1 MANLQSKELFI
12 NMRKQDIP
20 FWNPLLTYDE
30 QDEDVKQFWQEEA
43 KKLEKGITINGVFFH
58 PWLYWHLN
66 FWKMMID
73 DGDRRIPGNSHLRD
87 NEWFFAEILKRAE
100 EENKGIFMFG
110 TRRFGKALLNSEL
123 LYTPTGEIKIGDA
136 LVGQKIYGE
145 DGKLEEI
152 TGVYPQGAVRTYRI
166 LFEDGRNA
174 ICCGEHLWRVYSQG
188 AWRVLSTN
196 AIIKKNWKDMYIQT
210 CKAVDYPQAKL
221 PINPNTFGSMVASY
235 LLGTTDSIYL
245 TKQQCKK
252 YVRSSVAQKKIFIES
267 LIKGFKNVVTGEELL
282 DINRTDPDVIGFVLR
297 MFWSYGW
304 YASYNQTTMEIF
316 VSERIDQVA
325 IKDIKVYGKYNA
337 TCITVDRPEGLFLT
351 TNYLVTHNSAIMSS
365 FLARNATMTYNL
377 GHNVIGS
384 SKEDLASIAE
394 YLEFGLDNVH
404 PFLKINRTGN
414 NWEKEVIMG
423 NRMITGERDVHAR
436 IKIINVEG
444 TSKGGS
450 SLKTAGSTPYT
461 SIYDEVGKYP
471 FLGAYLAG
479 RPSHMMHG
487 KMRGMIL
494 SAGCV
499 CVGTKIYRGDGS
511 VAFIEDIK
519 LGDTVV
525 GYKGKGDECSIER
538 VDWVK
543 PPSEK
548 PCYRIN
554 FDTGDKLECSYDHP
568 IYVYKDG
575 NFTFVDAMY
584 LEPGDVSLAVSIK
597 KDSTKMY
604 TAVVRYIEYM
614 GYKMVYN
621 MTTSGSHT
629 YLANN
634 IVTHN
639 TGGNVERSQ
648 DAQKVMNDPAKYH
661 FIIMDYDLLNK
672 HTVNPTWR
680 ICKSGCFVPG
690 QMSHAYEKKKI
701 TLAEYLDR
709 PKSTLLKKIPIEVTD
724 FDKNTK
730 VIRDRLNEL
739 ANGDRELYIQE
750 KMAYPL
756 TIDDCFLNT
765 NVNRFPIEDA
775 AKHKNEL
782 LENGR
787 VGKVVDVYK
796 LAGNKMGQNYSDKPV
811 APYPFK
817 GGNIDCPVVIYEDP
831 PEDGGNFNFT
841 YASGCLLPGERVLTD
856 TGLKPV
862 ETVDFSDRL
871 VNMEGEYVEINTLLR
886 YKKKDVDVYTLTM
899 GNGLSK
905 TSFTEEHPI
914 YAASQVKRNHRT
926 REDLFKFS
934 FKKVSEVKETDWVRY
949 PNLYAKEWDITP
961 YMGMFKDLADN
972 IDFWWIAGYYV
983 GNGYTQAG
991 RNVIGF
997 ALCIEETAV
1006 IERLKRIIRE
1016 IFQKTPHLVLKKR
1029 KEGGKGA
1036 EINFSCMEYY
1046 TWLFTTFG
1054 KYALKKRIP
1063 EHIKHLDKDCKVSF
1077 LQGYLDSD
1085 GHLSVHTK
1093 GYFGMEYVSANLPL
1107 LEDIQDMFLSIG
1119 MPGNITK
1126 LRDSGTA
1133 VILGVVS
1140 RQKACYH
1147 LRIGDNHTNEFCEWA
1162 KRLYPDGSRKINK
1175 ATGLVSRGKRHK
1187 KDCFISEDRR
1197 YIYFQIKKIEKS
1209 KYTGMV
1215 CNFDCETHTYLCH
1228 HITTHNCD
1236 PYKAEKADTDSLG
1249 AFYIFKRAVNINDPY
1264 GNRIVASYAARPA
1277 SSDDFCRTCET
1288 LIEAYGAKCLMENAD
1303 RIFELYLA
1311 RQGKD
1316 QYLLEDGEALA
1327 NRIIR
1332 PGARQNNRLGLAPTP
1347 INQRMLFSAV
1357 LQYCW
1362 EEVVVDVD
1370 QFGNEITQLGI
1381 YRIDDVELLEEIIAF
1396 GHGVNT
1402 DRIIAFGHALLLA
1415 RYYDDMNYMPESS
1428 TAKKNAQIR
1437 DMLKCRQAIGF
1448 ASNPANKG
1456 FVSRSSILNR

>member
-145 DGKLEEI
+145 NGKLEEI
-152 TGVYPQGAVRTYRI
+152 TGVYPQGAVKTYRI
-166 LFEDGRNA
+166 LFADGRDA
-174 ICCGEHLWRVYSQG
+174 ICCGEHLWRVYFQG

-196 AIIKKNWKDMYIQT
+196 AIIRKNWKDMSIQT
-210 CKAVDYPQAKL
+210 CSAVEYPQARL

-235 LLGTTDSIYL
+235 LSGTSDTLYLGKIQR
-245 TKQQCKK
+245 KA
-252 YVRSSVAQKKIFIES
+252 YVRSSIPQKKTFIES
-267 LIKGFKNVVTGEELL
+267 FIKGFKNVFTGEETL
-282 DINRTDPDVIGFVLR
+282 DIERYDPEVLGFVLR
-297 MFWSYGW
+297 IFWSYGW
-304 YASYNQTTMEIF
+304 YAKYDSEKRQLF
-316 VSERIDQVA
+316 VSERIDQVE
-325 IKDIKVYGKYNA
+325 ISDIKVYGKYNA
-337 TCITVDRPEGLFLT
+337 TCITVDGSEGLFLT

-494 SAGCV
+494 SAG
-499 CVGTKIYRGDGS
+499 
-511 VAFIEDIK
+511 
-519 LGDTVV
+519 
-525 GYKGKGDECSIER
+525 
-538 VDWVK
+538 
-543 PPSEK
+543 
-548 PCYRIN
+548 
-554 FDTGDKLECSYDHP
+554 
-568 IYVYKDG
+568 
-575 NFTFVDAMY
+575 
-584 LEPGDVSLAVSIK
+584 
-597 KDSTKMY
+597 
-604 TAVVRYIEYM
+604 
-614 GYKMVYN
+614 
-621 MTTSGSHT
+621 
-629 YLANN
+629 
-634 IVTHN
+634 

-701 TLAEYLDR
+701 TLAEYLDK
-709 PKSTLLKKIPIEVTD
+709 PKSILLKKIPIEVTD

-831 PEDGGNFNFT
+831 PEDGGVFDFT
-841 YASGCLLPGERVLTD
+841 YCSA
-856 TGLKPV
+856 
-862 ETVDFSDRL
+862 VD
-871 VNMEGEYVEINTLLR
+871 
-886 YKKKDVDVYTLTM
+886 
-899 GNGLSK
+899 
-905 TSFTEEHPI
+905 P
-914 YAASQVKRNHRT
+914 
-926 REDLFKFS
+926 FK
-934 FKKVSEVKETDWVRY
+934 
-949 PNLYAKEWDITP
+949 
-961 YMGMFKDLADN
+961 
-972 IDFWWIAGYYV
+972 
-983 GNGYTQAG
+983 Q
-991 RNVIGF
+991 
-997 ALCIEETAV
+997 
-1006 IERLKRIIRE
+1006 
-1016 IFQKTPHLVLKKR
+1016 
-1029 KEGGKGA
+1029 
-1036 EINFSCMEYY
+1036 
-1046 TWLFTTFG
+1046 
-1054 KYALKKRIP
+1054 
-1063 EHIKHLDKDCKVSF
+1063 
-1077 LQGYLDSD
+1077 
-1085 GHLSVHTK
+1085 
-1093 GYFGMEYVSANLPL
+1093 
-1107 LEDIQDMFLSIG
+1107 
-1119 MPGNITK
+1119 
-1126 LRDSGTA
+1126 
-1133 VILGVVS
+1133 
-1140 RQKACYH
+1140 
-1147 LRIGDNHTNEFCEWA
+1147 
-1162 KRLYPDGSRKINK
+1162 
-1175 ATGLVSRGKRHK
+1175 
-1187 KDCFISEDRR
+1187 
-1197 YIYFQIKKIEKS
+1197 
-1209 KYTGMV
+1209 
-1215 CNFDCETHTYLCH
+1215 
-1228 HITTHNCD
+1228 
-1236 PYKAEKADTDSLG
+1236 EKADTDSLG
-1249 AFYIFKRAVNINDPY
+1249 AFYVFKRAVSINDPY

-1437 DMLKCRQAIGF
+1437 DMIKYRQAIGF
-1448 ASNPANKG
+1448 VINPANKG
-1456 FVSRSSILNR
+1456 FASRNGIIPFNTVIE

>member
-1 MANLQSKELFI
+1 
-12 NMRKQDIP
+12 MRKQDIP

-282 DINRTDPDVIGFVLR
+282 DINRIDPDVIGFVLR

-701 TLAEYLDR
+701 TLAEYLDK

-831 PEDGGNFNFT
+831 PEDGGVFDFT
-841 YASGCLLPGERVLTD
+841 YCSAIDP
-856 TGLKPV
+856 
-862 ETVDFSDRL
+862 
-871 VNMEGEYVEINTLLR
+871 
-886 YKKKDVDVYTLTM
+886 
-899 GNGLSK
+899 
-905 TSFTEEHPI
+905 
-914 YAASQVKRNHRT
+914 
-926 REDLFKFS
+926 FK
-934 FKKVSEVKETDWVRY
+934 
-949 PNLYAKEWDITP
+949 
-961 YMGMFKDLADN
+961 
-972 IDFWWIAGYYV
+972 
-983 GNGYTQAG
+983 Q
-991 RNVIGF
+991 
-997 ALCIEETAV
+997 
-1006 IERLKRIIRE
+1006 
-1016 IFQKTPHLVLKKR
+1016 
-1029 KEGGKGA
+1029 
-1036 EINFSCMEYY
+1036 
-1046 TWLFTTFG
+1046 
-1054 KYALKKRIP
+1054 
-1063 EHIKHLDKDCKVSF
+1063 
-1077 LQGYLDSD
+1077 
-1085 GHLSVHTK
+1085 
-1093 GYFGMEYVSANLPL
+1093 
-1107 LEDIQDMFLSIG
+1107 
-1119 MPGNITK
+1119 
-1126 LRDSGTA
+1126 
-1133 VILGVVS
+1133 
-1140 RQKACYH
+1140 
-1147 LRIGDNHTNEFCEWA
+1147 
-1162 KRLYPDGSRKINK
+1162 
-1175 ATGLVSRGKRHK
+1175 
-1187 KDCFISEDRR
+1187 
-1197 YIYFQIKKIEKS
+1197 
-1209 KYTGMV
+1209 
-1215 CNFDCETHTYLCH
+1215 
-1228 HITTHNCD
+1228 
-1236 PYKAEKADTDSLG
+1236 EKADTDSLG
-1249 AFYIFKRAVNINDPY
+1249 AFYVFKRAVGINDPY

-1456 FVSRSSILNR
+1456 FASRSFILNR

>member
-1 MANLQSKELFI
+1 
-12 NMRKQDIP
+12 MRKQDIP

-145 DGKLEEI
+145 NGKLEEI
-152 TGVYPQGAVRTYRI
+152 TGVYPQGAVKTYRI
-166 LFEDGRNA
+166 LFADGRDA
-174 ICCGEHLWRVYSQG
+174 ICCGEHLWRVYFQG

-196 AIIKKNWKDMYIQT
+196 AIIRKNWKDMSIQT
-210 CKAVDYPQAKL
+210 CSAVEYPQARL

-235 LLGTTDSIYL
+235 LSGTSDTLYLGKIQR
-245 TKQQCKK
+245 KA
-252 YVRSSVAQKKIFIES
+252 YVRSSIPQKKTFIES
-267 LIKGFKNVVTGEELL
+267 FIKGFKNVVTGEETL
-282 DINRTDPDVIGFVLR
+282 DIERYDPEVLGFVLR
-297 MFWSYGW
+297 IFWSYGW
-304 YASYNQTTMEIF
+304 YAKYDSEKRQLF
-316 VSERIDQVA
+316 VSERIDQVE
-325 IKDIKVYGKYNA
+325 ISDIKVYGKYNA

-494 SAGCV
+494 SAG
-499 CVGTKIYRGDGS
+499 
-511 VAFIEDIK
+511 
-519 LGDTVV
+519 
-525 GYKGKGDECSIER
+525 
-538 VDWVK
+538 
-543 PPSEK
+543 
-548 PCYRIN
+548 
-554 FDTGDKLECSYDHP
+554 
-568 IYVYKDG
+568 
-575 NFTFVDAMY
+575 
-584 LEPGDVSLAVSIK
+584 
-597 KDSTKMY
+597 
-604 TAVVRYIEYM
+604 
-614 GYKMVYN
+614 
-621 MTTSGSHT
+621 
-629 YLANN
+629 
-634 IVTHN
+634 

-701 TLAEYLDR
+701 TLAEYLDK

-1140 RQKACYH
+1140 HQKACYH

-1187 KDCFISEDRR
+1187 KDCFISEDGR

-1277 SSDDFCRTCET
+1277 SSEDFCRNCET
-1288 LIEAYGAKCLMENAD
+1288 LIEAYGAKCLMENTD

-1428 TAKKNAQIR
+1428 TAKKNAKIR
-1437 DMLKCRQAIGF
+1437 SMLKYRQEIGF
-1448 ASNPANKG
+1448 PSNPANKG
-1456 FVSRSSILNR
+1456 FASRSSILNR

>member
-73 DGDRRIPGNSHLRD
+73 DGDRRVPGNSHLRD

-145 DGKLEEI
+145 DGQLEEI

-267 LIKGFKNVVTGEELL
+267 FIKGFKNVVTGEELL

-304 YASYNQTTMEIF
+304 YASYDQTTMEIF

-494 SAGCV
+494 SAG
-499 CVGTKIYRGDGS
+499 
-511 VAFIEDIK
+511 
-519 LGDTVV
+519 
-525 GYKGKGDECSIER
+525 
-538 VDWVK
+538 
-543 PPSEK
+543 
-548 PCYRIN
+548 
-554 FDTGDKLECSYDHP
+554 
-568 IYVYKDG
+568 
-575 NFTFVDAMY
+575 
-584 LEPGDVSLAVSIK
+584 
-597 KDSTKMY
+597 
-604 TAVVRYIEYM
+604 
-614 GYKMVYN
+614 
-621 MTTSGSHT
+621 
-629 YLANN
+629 
-634 IVTHN
+634 

-701 TLAEYLDR
+701 TLAEYLDK
-709 PKSTLLKKIPIEVTD
+709 PKSTLLRKIPIEVTD

-782 LENGR
+782 LEIGR

-796 LAGNKMGQNYSDKPV
+796 LAGNKMGQNYSDKPI

-831 PEDGGNFNFT
+831 PEDGGVFDFT
-841 YASGCLLPGERVLTD
+841 YCSA
-856 TGLKPV
+856 
-862 ETVDFSDRL
+862 VD
-871 VNMEGEYVEINTLLR
+871 
-886 YKKKDVDVYTLTM
+886 
-899 GNGLSK
+899 
-905 TSFTEEHPI
+905 P
-914 YAASQVKRNHRT
+914 
-926 REDLFKFS
+926 FK
-934 FKKVSEVKETDWVRY
+934 
-949 PNLYAKEWDITP
+949 
-961 YMGMFKDLADN
+961 
-972 IDFWWIAGYYV
+972 
-983 GNGYTQAG
+983 Q
-991 RNVIGF
+991 
-997 ALCIEETAV
+997 
-1006 IERLKRIIRE
+1006 
-1016 IFQKTPHLVLKKR
+1016 
-1029 KEGGKGA
+1029 
-1036 EINFSCMEYY
+1036 
-1046 TWLFTTFG
+1046 
-1054 KYALKKRIP
+1054 
-1063 EHIKHLDKDCKVSF
+1063 
-1077 LQGYLDSD
+1077 
-1085 GHLSVHTK
+1085 
-1093 GYFGMEYVSANLPL
+1093 
-1107 LEDIQDMFLSIG
+1107 
-1119 MPGNITK
+1119 
-1126 LRDSGTA
+1126 
-1133 VILGVVS
+1133 
-1140 RQKACYH
+1140 
-1147 LRIGDNHTNEFCEWA
+1147 
-1162 KRLYPDGSRKINK
+1162 
-1175 ATGLVSRGKRHK
+1175 
-1187 KDCFISEDRR
+1187 
-1197 YIYFQIKKIEKS
+1197 
-1209 KYTGMV
+1209 
-1215 CNFDCETHTYLCH
+1215 
-1228 HITTHNCD
+1228 
-1236 PYKAEKADTDSLG
+1236 EKADTDSLG
-1249 AFYIFKRAVNINDPY
+1249 AFYVFKRAVSINDPY

-1332 PGARQNNRLGLAPTP
+1332 PGVRQNNRLGLAPTP

-1456 FVSRSSILNR
+1456 FASRSLVLNR

>member
-145 DGKLEEI
+145 NGKLEEI
-152 TGVYPQGAVRTYRI
+152 TGVYPQGAVKTYRI
-166 LFEDGRNA
+166 LFADGRDA
-174 ICCGEHLWRVYSQG
+174 ICCGEHLWRVYFQG

-196 AIIKKNWKDMYIQT
+196 AIIRKNWKDMSIQT
-210 CKAVDYPQAKL
+210 CSAVEYPQARL

-235 LLGTTDSIYL
+235 LSGTSDTLYLGKIQR
-245 TKQQCKK
+245 KA
-252 YVRSSVAQKKIFIES
+252 YVRSSIPQKKTFIES
-267 LIKGFKNVVTGEELL
+267 FIKGFKNVVTGEETL
-282 DINRTDPDVIGFVLR
+282 DIERYDPEVLGFVLR
-297 MFWSYGW
+297 IFWSYGW
-304 YASYNQTTMEIF
+304 YAKYDSEKRQLF
-316 VSERIDQVA
+316 VSERIDQVE
-325 IKDIKVYGKYNA
+325 ISDIKVYGKYNA

-394 YLEFGLDNVH
+394 YLEFGLDNMH

-494 SAGCV
+494 SAG
-499 CVGTKIYRGDGS
+499 
-511 VAFIEDIK
+511 
-519 LGDTVV
+519 
-525 GYKGKGDECSIER
+525 
-538 VDWVK
+538 
-543 PPSEK
+543 
-548 PCYRIN
+548 
-554 FDTGDKLECSYDHP
+554 
-568 IYVYKDG
+568 
-575 NFTFVDAMY
+575 
-584 LEPGDVSLAVSIK
+584 
-597 KDSTKMY
+597 
-604 TAVVRYIEYM
+604 
-614 GYKMVYN
+614 
-621 MTTSGSHT
+621 
-629 YLANN
+629 
-634 IVTHN
+634 

-701 TLAEYLDR
+701 TLAEYLDK

-796 LAGNKMGQNYSDKPV
+796 LAGNKMGQNYSDKPI
-811 APYPFK
+811 APFPFK

-831 PEDGGNFNFT
+831 PADGGVFNFT
-841 YASGCLLPGERVLTD
+841 YVAGCLLPGERVLTD

-862 ETVDFSDRL
+862 EKVDFSDRL
-871 VNMEGEYVEINTLLR
+871 VNMEGEYVKINTLLR
-886 YKKKDVDVYTLTM
+886 YSKKDADVYTLTM

-914 YAASQVKRNHRT
+914 YVASQVKRNHRT
-926 REDLFKFS
+926 REDLFEFS
-934 FKKVSEVKETDWVRY
+934 FKKVSEVKETDWVRC
-949 PNLYAKEWDITP
+949 PNLYAKEWDVTP
-961 YMGMFKDLADN
+961 YMGVFRDLVDN
-972 IDFWWIAGYYV
+972 IDFWWMAGYYV

-991 RNVIGF
+991 KTSIGYT
-997 ALCIEETAV
+997 LSIEETAV
-1006 IERLKRIIRE
+1006 IERLQRIIRE
-1016 IFQKTPHLVLKKR
+1016 IFNKVPHLVLKRVK
-1029 KEGGKGA
+1029 KGLKSA
-1036 EINFSCMEYY
+1036 EVNFYCKEYY
-1046 TWLFTTFG
+1046 IWLLFTFG

-1063 EHIKHLDKDCKVSF
+1063 EHIKYLNKDCKVSF

-1126 LRDSGTA
+1126 FRDSGTS
-1133 VILGVVS
+1133 VILGVVTH
-1140 RQKACYH
+1140 QKACYH
-1147 LRIGDNHTNEFCEWA
+1147 LRIGDNHTNEFCRLA
-1162 KRLYPDGSRKINK
+1162 KRLYPEGSRKINK
-1175 ATGLVSRGKRHK
+1175 ATGLVSRWKRHK
-1187 KDCFISEDRR
+1187 KDCFVSEDGK
-1197 YIYFQIKKIEKS
+1197 YVYFQIKKIEKS

-1215 CNFDCETHTYLCH
+1215 YNFDCDTHTYLCH

-1249 AFYIFKRAVNINDPY
+1249 AFYVFKRAVSINDPY
-1264 GNRIVASYAARPA
+1264 GNRIVASYASRPT
-1277 SSDDFCRTCET
+1277 SSDDFCRNSET
-1288 LIEAYGAKCLMENAD
+1288 LLESYGAKCLMENTD

-1437 DMLKCRQAIGF
+1437 DMLKRRQAIGF
-1448 ASNPANKG
+1448 PSNPANKG
-1456 FVSRSSILNR
+1456 FASRISILNR

>member
-152 TGVYPQGAVRTYRI
+152 TGVYPQGAVKTYRI
-166 LFEDGRNA
+166 LFADGRDA
-174 ICCGEHLWRVYSQG
+174 ICCGEHLWRVYFQG

-196 AIIKKNWKDMYIQT
+196 AIIRKNWKDMSIQT
-210 CKAVDYPQAKL
+210 CSAVEYPQARL

-235 LLGTTDSIYL
+235 LSGTSDTLYLGKIQR
-245 TKQQCKK
+245 KA
-252 YVRSSVAQKKIFIES
+252 YVRSSIPQKKTFIES
-267 LIKGFKNVVTGEELL
+267 FIKGFKNVVTGEETL
-282 DINRTDPDVIGFVLR
+282 DIERYDPEVLGFVLR
-297 MFWSYGW
+297 IFWSYGW
-304 YASYNQTTMEIF
+304 YAKYDSEKRQLF
-316 VSERIDQVA
+316 VSERIDQVE
-325 IKDIKVYGKYNA
+325 ISDIKVYGKYNA

-494 SAGCV
+494 SAG
-499 CVGTKIYRGDGS
+499 
-511 VAFIEDIK
+511 
-519 LGDTVV
+519 
-525 GYKGKGDECSIER
+525 
-538 VDWVK
+538 
-543 PPSEK
+543 
-548 PCYRIN
+548 
-554 FDTGDKLECSYDHP
+554 
-568 IYVYKDG
+568 
-575 NFTFVDAMY
+575 
-584 LEPGDVSLAVSIK
+584 
-597 KDSTKMY
+597 
-604 TAVVRYIEYM
+604 
-614 GYKMVYN
+614 
-621 MTTSGSHT
+621 
-629 YLANN
+629 
-634 IVTHN
+634 

-701 TLAEYLDR
+701 TLAEYLDK

-796 LAGNKMGQNYSDKPV
+796 LAGNKMGQNYSDKPI
-811 APYPFK
+811 APFPFK

-831 PEDGGNFNFT
+831 PADGGVFNFT
-841 YASGCLLPGERVLTD
+841 YVAGCLLPGERVLTD

-862 ETVDFSDRL
+862 EKVDFSDRL
-871 VNMEGEYVEINTLLR
+871 VNMEGEYVKINTLLR
-886 YKKKDVDVYTLTM
+886 YSKKDADVYTLTM

-914 YAASQVKRNHRT
+914 YVASQVKRNHRT
-926 REDLFKFS
+926 REDLFEFS
-934 FKKVSEVKETDWVRY
+934 FKKVSEVKETDWVRC
-949 PNLYAKEWDITP
+949 PNLYAKEWDVTP
-961 YMGMFKDLADN
+961 YMGVFRDLVDN
-972 IDFWWIAGYYV
+972 IDFWWMAGYYV

-991 RNVIGF
+991 KTSIGYT
-997 ALCIEETAV
+997 LSIEETAV
-1006 IERLKRIIRE
+1006 IERLQRIIRE
-1016 IFQKTPHLVLKKR
+1016 IFNKVPHLVLKRVK
-1029 KEGGKGA
+1029 KGLKSA
-1036 EINFSCMEYY
+1036 EVNFYCKEYY
-1046 TWLFTTFG
+1046 IWLLFTFG

-1063 EHIKHLDKDCKVSF
+1063 EHIKYLNKDCKVSF

-1126 LRDSGTA
+1126 FRDSGTS
-1133 VILGVVS
+1133 VILGVVTH
-1140 RQKACYH
+1140 QKACYH
-1147 LRIGDNHTNEFCEWA
+1147 LRIGDNHTNEFCRLA
-1162 KRLYPDGSRKINK
+1162 KRLYPEGSRKINK
-1175 ATGLVSRGKRHK
+1175 ATGLVSRWKRHK
-1187 KDCFISEDRR
+1187 KDCFVSEDGK
-1197 YIYFQIKKIEKS
+1197 YVYFQIKKIEKS

-1215 CNFDCETHTYLCH
+1215 YNFDCDTHTYLCH

-1249 AFYIFKRAVNINDPY
+1249 AFYVFKRAVSINDPY
-1264 GNRIVASYAARPA
+1264 GNRIVASYASRPT
-1277 SSDDFCRTCET
+1277 SSDDFCRNSET
-1288 LIEAYGAKCLMENAD
+1288 LLESYGAKCLMENTD

-1437 DMLKCRQAIGF
+1437 DMLKRRQAIGF
-1448 ASNPANKG
+1448 PSNPANKG
-1456 FVSRSSILNR
+1456 FASRISILNR

>member
-145 DGKLEEI
+145 DGQLEEI

-267 LIKGFKNVVTGEELL
+267 FIKGFKNVVTGEELL

-304 YASYNQTTMEIF
+304 YASYDQTTMEIF

-494 SAGCV
+494 SAG
-499 CVGTKIYRGDGS
+499 
-511 VAFIEDIK
+511 
-519 LGDTVV
+519 
-525 GYKGKGDECSIER
+525 
-538 VDWVK
+538 
-543 PPSEK
+543 
-548 PCYRIN
+548 
-554 FDTGDKLECSYDHP
+554 
-568 IYVYKDG
+568 
-575 NFTFVDAMY
+575 
-584 LEPGDVSLAVSIK
+584 
-597 KDSTKMY
+597 
-604 TAVVRYIEYM
+604 
-614 GYKMVYN
+614 
-621 MTTSGSHT
+621 
-629 YLANN
+629 
-634 IVTHN
+634 

-796 LAGNKMGQNYSDKPV
+796 LAGNKMGQNYSDKPI

-831 PEDGGNFNFT
+831 PEDGGVFDFT
-841 YASGCLLPGERVLTD
+841 YCSAIDP
-856 TGLKPV
+856 
-862 ETVDFSDRL
+862 
-871 VNMEGEYVEINTLLR
+871 
-886 YKKKDVDVYTLTM
+886 
-899 GNGLSK
+899 
-905 TSFTEEHPI
+905 
-914 YAASQVKRNHRT
+914 
-926 REDLFKFS
+926 FK
-934 FKKVSEVKETDWVRY
+934 
-949 PNLYAKEWDITP
+949 
-961 YMGMFKDLADN
+961 
-972 IDFWWIAGYYV
+972 
-983 GNGYTQAG
+983 Q
-991 RNVIGF
+991 
-997 ALCIEETAV
+997 
-1006 IERLKRIIRE
+1006 
-1016 IFQKTPHLVLKKR
+1016 
-1029 KEGGKGA
+1029 
-1036 EINFSCMEYY
+1036 
-1046 TWLFTTFG
+1046 
-1054 KYALKKRIP
+1054 
-1063 EHIKHLDKDCKVSF
+1063 
-1077 LQGYLDSD
+1077 
-1085 GHLSVHTK
+1085 
-1093 GYFGMEYVSANLPL
+1093 
-1107 LEDIQDMFLSIG
+1107 
-1119 MPGNITK
+1119 
-1126 LRDSGTA
+1126 
-1133 VILGVVS
+1133 
-1140 RQKACYH
+1140 
-1147 LRIGDNHTNEFCEWA
+1147 
-1162 KRLYPDGSRKINK
+1162 
-1175 ATGLVSRGKRHK
+1175 
-1187 KDCFISEDRR
+1187 
-1197 YIYFQIKKIEKS
+1197 
-1209 KYTGMV
+1209 
-1215 CNFDCETHTYLCH
+1215 
-1228 HITTHNCD
+1228 
-1236 PYKAEKADTDSLG
+1236 EKADTDSLG
-1249 AFYIFKRAVNINDPY
+1249 AFYVFKRAVSINDPY

-1332 PGARQNNRLGLAPTP
+1332 PGVRQNNRLGLAPTP

-1456 FVSRSSILNR
+1456 FASRSLVLNR

>member
-282 DINRTDPDVIGFVLR
+282 DINRIDPDVIGFVLR

-499 CVGTKIYRGDGS
+499 CAGTKIYRGDGS

-831 PEDGGNFNFT
+831 PEDGGVFDFT
-841 YASGCLLPGERVLTD
+841 YCSAIDP
-856 TGLKPV
+856 
-862 ETVDFSDRL
+862 
-871 VNMEGEYVEINTLLR
+871 
-886 YKKKDVDVYTLTM
+886 
-899 GNGLSK
+899 
-905 TSFTEEHPI
+905 
-914 YAASQVKRNHRT
+914 
-926 REDLFKFS
+926 FK
-934 FKKVSEVKETDWVRY
+934 
-949 PNLYAKEWDITP
+949 
-961 YMGMFKDLADN
+961 
-972 IDFWWIAGYYV
+972 
-983 GNGYTQAG
+983 Q
-991 RNVIGF
+991 
-997 ALCIEETAV
+997 
-1006 IERLKRIIRE
+1006 
-1016 IFQKTPHLVLKKR
+1016 
-1029 KEGGKGA
+1029 
-1036 EINFSCMEYY
+1036 
-1046 TWLFTTFG
+1046 
-1054 KYALKKRIP
+1054 
-1063 EHIKHLDKDCKVSF
+1063 
-1077 LQGYLDSD
+1077 
-1085 GHLSVHTK
+1085 
-1093 GYFGMEYVSANLPL
+1093 
-1107 LEDIQDMFLSIG
+1107 
-1119 MPGNITK
+1119 
-1126 LRDSGTA
+1126 
-1133 VILGVVS
+1133 
-1140 RQKACYH
+1140 
-1147 LRIGDNHTNEFCEWA
+1147 
-1162 KRLYPDGSRKINK
+1162 
-1175 ATGLVSRGKRHK
+1175 
-1187 KDCFISEDRR
+1187 
-1197 YIYFQIKKIEKS
+1197 
-1209 KYTGMV
+1209 
-1215 CNFDCETHTYLCH
+1215 
-1228 HITTHNCD
+1228 
-1236 PYKAEKADTDSLG
+1236 EKADTDSLG
-1249 AFYIFKRAVNINDPY
+1249 AFYVFKRAVSINDPY

-1448 ASNPANKG
+1448 VSNPANKG

>member
-145 DGKLEEI
+145 DGQLEEI

-267 LIKGFKNVVTGEELL
+267 FIKGFKNVVTGEELL

-304 YASYNQTTMEIF
+304 YASYDQTTMEIF

-494 SAGCV
+494 SAG
-499 CVGTKIYRGDGS
+499 
-511 VAFIEDIK
+511 
-519 LGDTVV
+519 
-525 GYKGKGDECSIER
+525 
-538 VDWVK
+538 
-543 PPSEK
+543 
-548 PCYRIN
+548 
-554 FDTGDKLECSYDHP
+554 
-568 IYVYKDG
+568 
-575 NFTFVDAMY
+575 
-584 LEPGDVSLAVSIK
+584 
-597 KDSTKMY
+597 
-604 TAVVRYIEYM
+604 
-614 GYKMVYN
+614 
-621 MTTSGSHT
+621 
-629 YLANN
+629 
-634 IVTHN
+634 

-701 TLAEYLDR
+701 TLAEYLDK
-709 PKSTLLKKIPIEVTD
+709 PKSTLLRKIPIEVTD

-796 LAGNKMGQNYSDKPV
+796 LAGNKMGQNYSDKPI

-831 PEDGGNFNFT
+831 PEDGGVFDFT
-841 YASGCLLPGERVLTD
+841 YCSAIDP
-856 TGLKPV
+856 
-862 ETVDFSDRL
+862 
-871 VNMEGEYVEINTLLR
+871 
-886 YKKKDVDVYTLTM
+886 
-899 GNGLSK
+899 
-905 TSFTEEHPI
+905 
-914 YAASQVKRNHRT
+914 
-926 REDLFKFS
+926 FK
-934 FKKVSEVKETDWVRY
+934 
-949 PNLYAKEWDITP
+949 
-961 YMGMFKDLADN
+961 
-972 IDFWWIAGYYV
+972 
-983 GNGYTQAG
+983 Q
-991 RNVIGF
+991 
-997 ALCIEETAV
+997 
-1006 IERLKRIIRE
+1006 
-1016 IFQKTPHLVLKKR
+1016 
-1029 KEGGKGA
+1029 
-1036 EINFSCMEYY
+1036 
-1046 TWLFTTFG
+1046 
-1054 KYALKKRIP
+1054 
-1063 EHIKHLDKDCKVSF
+1063 
-1077 LQGYLDSD
+1077 
-1085 GHLSVHTK
+1085 
-1093 GYFGMEYVSANLPL
+1093 
-1107 LEDIQDMFLSIG
+1107 
-1119 MPGNITK
+1119 
-1126 LRDSGTA
+1126 
-1133 VILGVVS
+1133 
-1140 RQKACYH
+1140 
-1147 LRIGDNHTNEFCEWA
+1147 
-1162 KRLYPDGSRKINK
+1162 
-1175 ATGLVSRGKRHK
+1175 
-1187 KDCFISEDRR
+1187 
-1197 YIYFQIKKIEKS
+1197 
-1209 KYTGMV
+1209 
-1215 CNFDCETHTYLCH
+1215 
-1228 HITTHNCD
+1228 
-1236 PYKAEKADTDSLG
+1236 EKADTDSLG
-1249 AFYIFKRAVNINDPY
+1249 AFYVFKRAVSINDPY

-1332 PGARQNNRLGLAPTP
+1332 PGVRQNNRLGLAPTP

-1448 ASNPANKG
+1448 VSNPANKG
-1456 FVSRSSILNR
+1456 FASRSLVLNR

>member
-152 TGVYPQGAVRTYRI
+152 TGVYPQGAVKTYRI
-166 LFEDGRNA
+166 LFADGRDA
-174 ICCGEHLWRVYSQG
+174 ICCGEHLWRVYFQG

-196 AIIKKNWKDMYIQT
+196 AIIRKNWKDMSIQT
-210 CKAVDYPQAKL
+210 CSAVDYPQARL

-235 LLGTTDSIYL
+235 LSGTSDTLYLGKIQR
-245 TKQQCKK
+245 KV
-252 YVRSSVAQKKIFIES
+252 YVRSSIPQKKTFIES
-267 LIKGFKNVVTGEELL
+267 FIKGFKNVVTGEETL
-282 DINRTDPDVIGFVLR
+282 DIERYDPEVLGFVLR
-297 MFWSYGW
+297 IFWSYGW
-304 YASYNQTTMEIF
+304 YAKYDSEKRQLF
-316 VSERIDQVA
+316 VSERIDQVE
-325 IKDIKVYGKYNA
+325 ISDIKVYGKYNA

-494 SAGCV
+494 SAG
-499 CVGTKIYRGDGS
+499 
-511 VAFIEDIK
+511 
-519 LGDTVV
+519 
-525 GYKGKGDECSIER
+525 
-538 VDWVK
+538 
-543 PPSEK
+543 
-548 PCYRIN
+548 
-554 FDTGDKLECSYDHP
+554 
-568 IYVYKDG
+568 
-575 NFTFVDAMY
+575 
-584 LEPGDVSLAVSIK
+584 
-597 KDSTKMY
+597 
-604 TAVVRYIEYM
+604 
-614 GYKMVYN
+614 
-621 MTTSGSHT
+621 
-629 YLANN
+629 
-634 IVTHN
+634 

-701 TLAEYLDR
+701 TLAEYLDK

-831 PEDGGNFNFT
+831 PEDGGVFDFT
-841 YASGCLLPGERVLTD
+841 YCSA
-856 TGLKPV
+856 
-862 ETVDFSDRL
+862 VD
-871 VNMEGEYVEINTLLR
+871 
-886 YKKKDVDVYTLTM
+886 
-899 GNGLSK
+899 
-905 TSFTEEHPI
+905 P
-914 YAASQVKRNHRT
+914 
-926 REDLFKFS
+926 FK
-934 FKKVSEVKETDWVRY
+934 
-949 PNLYAKEWDITP
+949 
-961 YMGMFKDLADN
+961 
-972 IDFWWIAGYYV
+972 
-983 GNGYTQAG
+983 Q
-991 RNVIGF
+991 
-997 ALCIEETAV
+997 
-1006 IERLKRIIRE
+1006 
-1016 IFQKTPHLVLKKR
+1016 
-1029 KEGGKGA
+1029 
-1036 EINFSCMEYY
+1036 
-1046 TWLFTTFG
+1046 
-1054 KYALKKRIP
+1054 
-1063 EHIKHLDKDCKVSF
+1063 
-1077 LQGYLDSD
+1077 
-1085 GHLSVHTK
+1085 
-1093 GYFGMEYVSANLPL
+1093 
-1107 LEDIQDMFLSIG
+1107 
-1119 MPGNITK
+1119 
-1126 LRDSGTA
+1126 
-1133 VILGVVS
+1133 
-1140 RQKACYH
+1140 
-1147 LRIGDNHTNEFCEWA
+1147 
-1162 KRLYPDGSRKINK
+1162 
-1175 ATGLVSRGKRHK
+1175 
-1187 KDCFISEDRR
+1187 
-1197 YIYFQIKKIEKS
+1197 
-1209 KYTGMV
+1209 
-1215 CNFDCETHTYLCH
+1215 
-1228 HITTHNCD
+1228 
-1236 PYKAEKADTDSLG
+1236 EKADTDSLG
-1249 AFYIFKRAVNINDPY
+1249 AFYVFKRAVSINDPY

-1437 DMLKCRQAIGF
+1437 DILKCRQAIGF

-1456 FVSRSSILNR
+1456 FASRSSILNR

>member
-152 TGVYPQGAVRTYRI
+152 TGVYPQGAVKTYRI
-166 LFEDGRNA
+166 LFADGRDA
-174 ICCGEHLWRVYSQG
+174 ICCGEHLWRVYFQG

-196 AIIKKNWKDMYIQT
+196 AIIRKNWKDMSIQT
-210 CKAVDYPQAKL
+210 CSAVDYPQARL

-235 LLGTTDSIYL
+235 LSGTSDTLYLGKIQR
-245 TKQQCKK
+245 KA
-252 YVRSSVAQKKIFIES
+252 YVRSSIPQKKTFIES
-267 LIKGFKNVVTGEELL
+267 FIKGFKNVVTGEETL
-282 DINRTDPDVIGFVLR
+282 DIERYDPEVLGFVLR
-297 MFWSYGW
+297 IFWSYGW
-304 YASYNQTTMEIF
+304 YAKYDSEKRQLF
-316 VSERIDQVA
+316 VSERIDQVE
-325 IKDIKVYGKYNA
+325 ISDIKVYGKYNA
-337 TCITVDRPEGLFLT
+337 TCITVDKPEGLFLT

-701 TLAEYLDR
+701 TLAEYLDK

-1456 FVSRSSILNR
+1456 FASRSFILNR

>member
-152 TGVYPQGAVRTYRI
+152 TGVYPQGAVKTYRI
-166 LFEDGRNA
+166 LFADGRDA
-174 ICCGEHLWRVYSQG
+174 ICCGEHLWRVYFQG

-196 AIIKKNWKDMYIQT
+196 AIIRKNWKDMSIQT
-210 CKAVDYPQAKL
+210 CSAVEYPQAKL

-235 LLGTTDSIYL
+235 LSGTSDTLYLGKIQR
-245 TKQQCKK
+245 KA
-252 YVRSSVAQKKIFIES
+252 YVRSSIPQKKTFIES
-267 LIKGFKNVVTGEELL
+267 FIKGFKNVVTGEETL
-282 DINRTDPDVIGFVLR
+282 DIERYDPEVLGFVLR
-297 MFWSYGW
+297 IFWSYGW
-304 YASYNQTTMEIF
+304 YAKYDSEKRQLF
-316 VSERIDQVA
+316 VSERIDQVE
-325 IKDIKVYGKYNA
+325 ISDIKVYGKYNA

-494 SAGCV
+494 SAG
-499 CVGTKIYRGDGS
+499 
-511 VAFIEDIK
+511 
-519 LGDTVV
+519 
-525 GYKGKGDECSIER
+525 
-538 VDWVK
+538 
-543 PPSEK
+543 
-548 PCYRIN
+548 
-554 FDTGDKLECSYDHP
+554 
-568 IYVYKDG
+568 
-575 NFTFVDAMY
+575 
-584 LEPGDVSLAVSIK
+584 
-597 KDSTKMY
+597 
-604 TAVVRYIEYM
+604 
-614 GYKMVYN
+614 
-621 MTTSGSHT
+621 
-629 YLANN
+629 
-634 IVTHN
+634 

-787 VGKVVDVYK
+787 VGKIVDVYK
-796 LAGNKMGQNYSDKPV
+796 LAGNKMGQNYSDKPI
-811 APYPFK
+811 APFPFK
-817 GGNIDCPVVIYEDP
+817 GGNIDTPVVIYEDP
-831 PEDGGNFNFT
+831 PEDGGVFDFT
-841 YASGCLLPGERVLTD
+841 YASG
-856 TGLKPV
+856 
-862 ETVDFSDRL
+862 
-871 VNMEGEYVEINTLLR
+871 
-886 YKKKDVDVYTLTM
+886 
-899 GNGLSK
+899 
-905 TSFTEEHPI
+905 
-914 YAASQVKRNHRT
+914 Q
-926 REDLFKFS
+926 
-934 FKKVSEVKETDWVRY
+934 
-949 PNLYAKEWDITP
+949 
-961 YMGMFKDLADN
+961 
-972 IDFWWIAGYYV
+972 
-983 GNGYTQAG
+983 
-991 RNVIGF
+991 
-997 ALCIEETAV
+997 
-1006 IERLKRIIRE
+1006 
-1016 IFQKTPHLVLKKR
+1016 
-1029 KEGGKGA
+1029 
-1036 EINFSCMEYY
+1036 
-1046 TWLFTTFG
+1046 
-1054 KYALKKRIP
+1054 
-1063 EHIKHLDKDCKVSF
+1063 
-1077 LQGYLDSD
+1077 
-1085 GHLSVHTK
+1085 
-1093 GYFGMEYVSANLPL
+1093 
-1107 LEDIQDMFLSIG
+1107 
-1119 MPGNITK
+1119 
-1126 LRDSGTA
+1126 
-1133 VILGVVS
+1133 
-1140 RQKACYH
+1140 
-1147 LRIGDNHTNEFCEWA
+1147 
-1162 KRLYPDGSRKINK
+1162 
-1175 ATGLVSRGKRHK
+1175 
-1187 KDCFISEDRR
+1187 
-1197 YIYFQIKKIEKS
+1197 
-1209 KYTGMV
+1209 
-1215 CNFDCETHTYLCH
+1215 
-1228 HITTHNCD
+1228 D

-1277 SSDDFCRTCET
+1277 SSEDFCRNCET
-1288 LIEAYGAKCLMENAD
+1288 LIEAYGAKCLMENTD

-1456 FVSRSSILNR
+1456 FASRSSILNR

>member
-152 TGVYPQGAVRTYRI
+152 TGVYPQGAVKTYRI
-166 LFEDGRNA
+166 LFADGRDA
-174 ICCGEHLWRVYSQG
+174 ICCGEHLWRVYFQG

-196 AIIKKNWKDMYIQT
+196 AIIRKNWKDMSIQT
-210 CKAVDYPQAKL
+210 CSAVEYPQARL

-235 LLGTTDSIYL
+235 LSGTSDTLYLGKIQR
-245 TKQQCKK
+245 KA
-252 YVRSSVAQKKIFIES
+252 YVRSSIPQKKTFIES
-267 LIKGFKNVVTGEELL
+267 FIKGLKNVVTGEETL
-282 DINRTDPDVIGFVLR
+282 DIERYDPEVLGFVLR
-297 MFWSYGW
+297 IFWSYGW
-304 YASYNQTTMEIF
+304 YAKYDSEKRQLF
-316 VSERIDQVA
+316 VSERIDQVE
-325 IKDIKVYGKYNA
+325 ISDIKVYGKYNA

-494 SAGCV
+494 SAG
-499 CVGTKIYRGDGS
+499 
-511 VAFIEDIK
+511 
-519 LGDTVV
+519 
-525 GYKGKGDECSIER
+525 
-538 VDWVK
+538 
-543 PPSEK
+543 
-548 PCYRIN
+548 
-554 FDTGDKLECSYDHP
+554 
-568 IYVYKDG
+568 
-575 NFTFVDAMY
+575 
-584 LEPGDVSLAVSIK
+584 
-597 KDSTKMY
+597 
-604 TAVVRYIEYM
+604 
-614 GYKMVYN
+614 
-621 MTTSGSHT
+621 
-629 YLANN
+629 
-634 IVTHN
+634 

-701 TLAEYLDR
+701 TLAEYLDK

-796 LAGNKMGQNYSDKPV
+796 LAGNKMGQNYSDKPI
-811 APYPFK
+811 APFPFK
-817 GGNIDCPVVIYEDP
+817 GGNIDTPVVIYEDP
-831 PEDGGNFNFT
+831 PEDGGVFDFT
-841 YASGCLLPGERVLTD
+841 YASG
-856 TGLKPV
+856 
-862 ETVDFSDRL
+862 
-871 VNMEGEYVEINTLLR
+871 
-886 YKKKDVDVYTLTM
+886 
-899 GNGLSK
+899 
-905 TSFTEEHPI
+905 
-914 YAASQVKRNHRT
+914 Q
-926 REDLFKFS
+926 
-934 FKKVSEVKETDWVRY
+934 
-949 PNLYAKEWDITP
+949 
-961 YMGMFKDLADN
+961 
-972 IDFWWIAGYYV
+972 
-983 GNGYTQAG
+983 
-991 RNVIGF
+991 
-997 ALCIEETAV
+997 
-1006 IERLKRIIRE
+1006 
-1016 IFQKTPHLVLKKR
+1016 
-1029 KEGGKGA
+1029 
-1036 EINFSCMEYY
+1036 
-1046 TWLFTTFG
+1046 
-1054 KYALKKRIP
+1054 
-1063 EHIKHLDKDCKVSF
+1063 
-1077 LQGYLDSD
+1077 
-1085 GHLSVHTK
+1085 
-1093 GYFGMEYVSANLPL
+1093 
-1107 LEDIQDMFLSIG
+1107 
-1119 MPGNITK
+1119 
-1126 LRDSGTA
+1126 
-1133 VILGVVS
+1133 
-1140 RQKACYH
+1140 
-1147 LRIGDNHTNEFCEWA
+1147 
-1162 KRLYPDGSRKINK
+1162 
-1175 ATGLVSRGKRHK
+1175 
-1187 KDCFISEDRR
+1187 
-1197 YIYFQIKKIEKS
+1197 
-1209 KYTGMV
+1209 
-1215 CNFDCETHTYLCH
+1215 
-1228 HITTHNCD
+1228 D

-1249 AFYIFKRAVNINDPY
+1249 AFYIFKRAVSINDPY

-1277 SSDDFCRTCET
+1277 SSEDFCRNCET
-1288 LIEAYGAKCLMENAD
+1288 LIEAYGAKCLMENTD

-1456 FVSRSSILNR
+1456 FASRSSILNR

>member
-152 TGVYPQGAVRTYRI
+152 TGVYPQGAVKTYRI
-166 LFEDGRNA
+166 LFADGRDA
-174 ICCGEHLWRVYSQG
+174 ICCGEHLWRVYFQG

-196 AIIKKNWKDMYIQT
+196 AIIRKNWKDMSIQT
-210 CKAVDYPQAKL
+210 CSAVEYPQARL

-235 LLGTTDSIYL
+235 LSGTSDTLYLGKIQR
-245 TKQQCKK
+245 KA
-252 YVRSSVAQKKIFIES
+252 YVRSSIPQKKTFIES
-267 LIKGFKNVVTGEELL
+267 FIKGFKNVVTGEETL
-282 DINRTDPDVIGFVLR
+282 DIERYDPEVLGFVLR
-297 MFWSYGW
+297 IFWSYGW
-304 YASYNQTTMEIF
+304 YAKYDSEKRQLF
-316 VSERIDQVA
+316 VSERIDQVE
-325 IKDIKVYGKYNA
+325 ISDIKVYGKYNA

-494 SAGCV
+494 SAG
-499 CVGTKIYRGDGS
+499 
-511 VAFIEDIK
+511 
-519 LGDTVV
+519 
-525 GYKGKGDECSIER
+525 
-538 VDWVK
+538 
-543 PPSEK
+543 
-548 PCYRIN
+548 
-554 FDTGDKLECSYDHP
+554 
-568 IYVYKDG
+568 
-575 NFTFVDAMY
+575 
-584 LEPGDVSLAVSIK
+584 
-597 KDSTKMY
+597 
-604 TAVVRYIEYM
+604 
-614 GYKMVYN
+614 
-621 MTTSGSHT
+621 
-629 YLANN
+629 
-634 IVTHN
+634 

-701 TLAEYLDR
+701 TLAEYLDK

-796 LAGNKMGQNYSDKPV
+796 LAGNKMGQNYSDKPI
-811 APYPFK
+811 APFPFK
-817 GGNIDCPVVIYEDP
+817 GGNIDTPVVIYEDP
-831 PEDGGNFNFT
+831 PEDGGVFDFT
-841 YASGCLLPGERVLTD
+841 YASG
-856 TGLKPV
+856 
-862 ETVDFSDRL
+862 
-871 VNMEGEYVEINTLLR
+871 
-886 YKKKDVDVYTLTM
+886 
-899 GNGLSK
+899 
-905 TSFTEEHPI
+905 
-914 YAASQVKRNHRT
+914 Q
-926 REDLFKFS
+926 
-934 FKKVSEVKETDWVRY
+934 
-949 PNLYAKEWDITP
+949 
-961 YMGMFKDLADN
+961 
-972 IDFWWIAGYYV
+972 
-983 GNGYTQAG
+983 
-991 RNVIGF
+991 
-997 ALCIEETAV
+997 
-1006 IERLKRIIRE
+1006 
-1016 IFQKTPHLVLKKR
+1016 
-1029 KEGGKGA
+1029 
-1036 EINFSCMEYY
+1036 
-1046 TWLFTTFG
+1046 
-1054 KYALKKRIP
+1054 
-1063 EHIKHLDKDCKVSF
+1063 
-1077 LQGYLDSD
+1077 
-1085 GHLSVHTK
+1085 
-1093 GYFGMEYVSANLPL
+1093 
-1107 LEDIQDMFLSIG
+1107 
-1119 MPGNITK
+1119 
-1126 LRDSGTA
+1126 
-1133 VILGVVS
+1133 
-1140 RQKACYH
+1140 
-1147 LRIGDNHTNEFCEWA
+1147 
-1162 KRLYPDGSRKINK
+1162 
-1175 ATGLVSRGKRHK
+1175 
-1187 KDCFISEDRR
+1187 
-1197 YIYFQIKKIEKS
+1197 
-1209 KYTGMV
+1209 
-1215 CNFDCETHTYLCH
+1215 
-1228 HITTHNCD
+1228 D

-1249 AFYIFKRAVNINDPY
+1249 AFYIFKRAVSINDPY

-1277 SSDDFCRTCET
+1277 SSEDFCRNCET
-1288 LIEAYGAKCLMENAD
+1288 LIEAYGAKCLMENTD

-1456 FVSRSSILNR
+1456 FASRSSILNR

>member
-145 DGKLEEI
+145 NGKLEEI
-152 TGVYPQGAVRTYRI
+152 TGVYPQGAVKTYRI
-166 LFEDGRNA
+166 LFADGRDA
-174 ICCGEHLWRVYSQG
+174 ICCGEHLWRVYFQG

-196 AIIKKNWKDMYIQT
+196 AIIRKNWKDMSIQT
-210 CKAVDYPQAKL
+210 CSAVEYPQARL

-235 LLGTTDSIYL
+235 LSGTSDTLYLGKIQR
-245 TKQQCKK
+245 KA
-252 YVRSSVAQKKIFIES
+252 YVRSSIPQKKTFIES
-267 LIKGFKNVVTGEELL
+267 FIKGFKNVVTGEETL
-282 DINRTDPDVIGFVLR
+282 DIERYDPEVLGFVLR
-297 MFWSYGW
+297 IFWSYGW
-304 YASYNQTTMEIF
+304 YAKYDSEKRQLF
-316 VSERIDQVA
+316 VSERIDQVE
-325 IKDIKVYGKYNA
+325 ISDIKVYGKYNA

-494 SAGCV
+494 SAG
-499 CVGTKIYRGDGS
+499 
-511 VAFIEDIK
+511 
-519 LGDTVV
+519 
-525 GYKGKGDECSIER
+525 
-538 VDWVK
+538 
-543 PPSEK
+543 
-548 PCYRIN
+548 
-554 FDTGDKLECSYDHP
+554 
-568 IYVYKDG
+568 
-575 NFTFVDAMY
+575 
-584 LEPGDVSLAVSIK
+584 
-597 KDSTKMY
+597 
-604 TAVVRYIEYM
+604 
-614 GYKMVYN
+614 
-621 MTTSGSHT
+621 
-629 YLANN
+629 
-634 IVTHN
+634 

-701 TLAEYLDR
+701 TLAEYLDK

-796 LAGNKMGQNYSDKPV
+796 LAGNKMGQNYSDKPI
-811 APYPFK
+811 APFPFK

-831 PEDGGNFNFT
+831 PADGGVFNFT
-841 YASGCLLPGERVLTD
+841 YVAGCLLPGERVLTD

-862 ETVDFSDRL
+862 EKVDFSDRL
-871 VNMEGEYVEINTLLR
+871 VNMEGEYVKINTLLR
-886 YKKKDVDVYTLTM
+886 YSKKDADVYTLTM

-914 YAASQVKRNHRT
+914 YVASQVKRNHRT
-926 REDLFKFS
+926 REDLFEFS
-934 FKKVSEVKETDWVRY
+934 FKKVSEVKETDWVRC
-949 PNLYAKEWDITP
+949 PNLYAKEWDVTP
-961 YMGMFKDLADN
+961 YMGVFRDLVDN
-972 IDFWWIAGYYV
+972 IDFWWMAGYYV

-991 RNVIGF
+991 KTSIGYT
-997 ALCIEETAV
+997 LSIEETAV
-1006 IERLKRIIRE
+1006 IERLQRIIRE
-1016 IFQKTPHLVLKKR
+1016 IFNKVPHLVLKRVK
-1029 KEGGKGA
+1029 KGLKSA
-1036 EINFSCMEYY
+1036 EVNFYCKEYY
-1046 TWLFTTFG
+1046 IWLLFTFG

-1063 EHIKHLDKDCKVSF
+1063 EHIKYLNKDCKVSF

-1126 LRDSGTA
+1126 FRDSGTS
-1133 VILGVVS
+1133 VILGVVTH
-1140 RQKACYH
+1140 QKACYH
-1147 LRIGDNHTNEFCEWA
+1147 LRIGDNHTNEFCRLA
-1162 KRLYPDGSRKINK
+1162 KRLYPEGSRKINK
-1175 ATGLVSRGKRHK
+1175 ATGLVSRWKRHK
-1187 KDCFISEDRR
+1187 KDCFVSEDGK
-1197 YIYFQIKKIEKS
+1197 YVYFQIKKIEKS

-1215 CNFDCETHTYLCH
+1215 YNFDCDTHTYLCH

-1249 AFYIFKRAVNINDPY
+1249 AFYVFKRAVSINDPY
-1264 GNRIVASYAARPA
+1264 GNRIVASYASRPT
-1277 SSDDFCRTCET
+1277 SSDDFCRNSET
-1288 LIEAYGAKCLMENAD
+1288 LLESYGAKCLMENTD

-1437 DMLKCRQAIGF
+1437 DMLKRRQAIGF
-1448 ASNPANKG
+1448 PSNPANKG
-1456 FVSRSSILNR
+1456 FASRISVLNR

>member
-145 DGKLEEI
+145 DGQLEEI

-267 LIKGFKNVVTGEELL
+267 FIKGFKNVVTGEELL

-304 YASYNQTTMEIF
+304 YASYDQTTMEIF

-450 SLKTAGSTPYT
+450 SLKTSGSTPYT

-494 SAGCV
+494 SAG
-499 CVGTKIYRGDGS
+499 
-511 VAFIEDIK
+511 
-519 LGDTVV
+519 
-525 GYKGKGDECSIER
+525 
-538 VDWVK
+538 
-543 PPSEK
+543 
-548 PCYRIN
+548 
-554 FDTGDKLECSYDHP
+554 
-568 IYVYKDG
+568 
-575 NFTFVDAMY
+575 
-584 LEPGDVSLAVSIK
+584 
-597 KDSTKMY
+597 
-604 TAVVRYIEYM
+604 
-614 GYKMVYN
+614 
-621 MTTSGSHT
+621 
-629 YLANN
+629 
-634 IVTHN
+634 

-701 TLAEYLDR
+701 TLAEYLDK

-796 LAGNKMGQNYSDKPV
+796 LAGNKMGQNYSDKPI

-831 PEDGGNFNFT
+831 PEDGGVFDFT
-841 YASGCLLPGERVLTD
+841 YCSAIDP
-856 TGLKPV
+856 
-862 ETVDFSDRL
+862 
-871 VNMEGEYVEINTLLR
+871 
-886 YKKKDVDVYTLTM
+886 
-899 GNGLSK
+899 
-905 TSFTEEHPI
+905 
-914 YAASQVKRNHRT
+914 
-926 REDLFKFS
+926 FK
-934 FKKVSEVKETDWVRY
+934 
-949 PNLYAKEWDITP
+949 
-961 YMGMFKDLADN
+961 
-972 IDFWWIAGYYV
+972 
-983 GNGYTQAG
+983 Q
-991 RNVIGF
+991 
-997 ALCIEETAV
+997 
-1006 IERLKRIIRE
+1006 
-1016 IFQKTPHLVLKKR
+1016 
-1029 KEGGKGA
+1029 
-1036 EINFSCMEYY
+1036 
-1046 TWLFTTFG
+1046 
-1054 KYALKKRIP
+1054 
-1063 EHIKHLDKDCKVSF
+1063 
-1077 LQGYLDSD
+1077 
-1085 GHLSVHTK
+1085 
-1093 GYFGMEYVSANLPL
+1093 
-1107 LEDIQDMFLSIG
+1107 
-1119 MPGNITK
+1119 
-1126 LRDSGTA
+1126 
-1133 VILGVVS
+1133 
-1140 RQKACYH
+1140 
-1147 LRIGDNHTNEFCEWA
+1147 
-1162 KRLYPDGSRKINK
+1162 
-1175 ATGLVSRGKRHK
+1175 
-1187 KDCFISEDRR
+1187 
-1197 YIYFQIKKIEKS
+1197 
-1209 KYTGMV
+1209 
-1215 CNFDCETHTYLCH
+1215 
-1228 HITTHNCD
+1228 
-1236 PYKAEKADTDSLG
+1236 EKADTDSLG
-1249 AFYIFKRAVNINDPY
+1249 AFYVFKRAVSINDPY

-1332 PGARQNNRLGLAPTP
+1332 PGVRQNNRLGLAPTP

-1456 FVSRSSILNR
+1456 FASRSMVLNR

>member
-145 DGKLEEI
+145 NGKLEEI
-152 TGVYPQGAVRTYRI
+152 TGVYPQGAVKTYRI
-166 LFEDGRNA
+166 LFADGRDA
-174 ICCGEHLWRVYSQG
+174 ICCGEHLWRVYFQG

-196 AIIKKNWKDMYIQT
+196 AIIRKNWKDMSIQT
-210 CKAVDYPQAKL
+210 CSAVEYPQARL

-235 LLGTTDSIYL
+235 LSGTSDTLYLGKIQR
-245 TKQQCKK
+245 KA
-252 YVRSSVAQKKIFIES
+252 YVRSSIPQKKTFIES
-267 LIKGFKNVVTGEELL
+267 FIKGFKNVVTGEETL
-282 DINRTDPDVIGFVLR
+282 DIERYDPEVLGFVLR
-297 MFWSYGW
+297 IFWSYGW
-304 YASYNQTTMEIF
+304 YAKYDSEKRQLF
-316 VSERIDQVA
+316 VSERIDQVE
-325 IKDIKVYGKYNA
+325 ISDIKVYGKYNA

-494 SAGCV
+494 SAG
-499 CVGTKIYRGDGS
+499 
-511 VAFIEDIK
+511 
-519 LGDTVV
+519 
-525 GYKGKGDECSIER
+525 
-538 VDWVK
+538 
-543 PPSEK
+543 
-548 PCYRIN
+548 
-554 FDTGDKLECSYDHP
+554 
-568 IYVYKDG
+568 
-575 NFTFVDAMY
+575 
-584 LEPGDVSLAVSIK
+584 
-597 KDSTKMY
+597 
-604 TAVVRYIEYM
+604 
-614 GYKMVYN
+614 
-621 MTTSGSHT
+621 
-629 YLANN
+629 
-634 IVTHN
+634 

-796 LAGNKMGQNYSDKPV
+796 LAGNKMGQNYSDKPI
-811 APYPFK
+811 APFPFK

-831 PEDGGNFNFT
+831 PADGGVFNFT
-841 YASGCLLPGERVLTD
+841 YVAGCLLPGERVLTD

-862 ETVDFSDRL
+862 EKVDFSDRL
-871 VNMEGEYVEINTLLR
+871 VNMEGEYVKINTLLR
-886 YKKKDVDVYTLTM
+886 YSKKDADVYTLTM

-914 YAASQVKRNHRT
+914 YVASQVKRNHRT
-926 REDLFKFS
+926 REDLFEFS
-934 FKKVSEVKETDWVRY
+934 FKKVSEVKETDWVRC
-949 PNLYAKEWDITP
+949 PNLYAKEWDVTP
-961 YMGMFKDLADN
+961 YMGVFRDLVDN
-972 IDFWWIAGYYV
+972 IDFWWMAGYYV

-991 RNVIGF
+991 KTSIGYT
-997 ALCIEETAV
+997 LSIEETAV
-1006 IERLKRIIRE
+1006 IERLQRIIRE
-1016 IFQKTPHLVLKKR
+1016 IFNKVPHLVLKRVK
-1029 KEGGKGA
+1029 KGLKSA
-1036 EINFSCMEYY
+1036 EVNFYCKEYY
-1046 TWLFTTFG
+1046 IWLLFTFG

-1063 EHIKHLDKDCKVSF
+1063 EHIKYLNKDCKVSF

-1126 LRDSGTA
+1126 FRDSGTS
-1133 VILGVVS
+1133 VILGVVTH
-1140 RQKACYH
+1140 QKACYH
-1147 LRIGDNHTNEFCEWA
+1147 LRIGDNHTNEFCRLA
-1162 KRLYPDGSRKINK
+1162 KRLYPEGSRKINK
-1175 ATGLVSRGKRHK
+1175 ATGLVSRWKRHK
-1187 KDCFISEDRR
+1187 KDCFVSEDGK
-1197 YIYFQIKKIEKS
+1197 YVYFQIKKIEKS

-1215 CNFDCETHTYLCH
+1215 YNFDCDTHTYLCH

-1249 AFYIFKRAVNINDPY
+1249 AFYVFKRAVSINDPY
-1264 GNRIVASYAARPA
+1264 GNRIVASYASRPT
-1277 SSDDFCRTCET
+1277 SSDDFCRNSET
-1288 LIEAYGAKCLMENAD
+1288 LLESYGAKCLMENTD

-1456 FVSRSSILNR
+1456 FASRSSILNR

>member
-100 EENKGIFMFG
+100 DENKGIFMFG

-152 TGVYPQGAVRTYRI
+152 TGVYPQGAVKTYRI
-166 LFEDGRNA
+166 LFADGRDA
-174 ICCGEHLWRVYSQG
+174 ICCGEHLWRVYFQG

-196 AIIKKNWKDMYIQT
+196 AIIRKNWKDMSIQT
-210 CKAVDYPQAKL
+210 CSAVEYPQARL

-235 LLGTTDSIYL
+235 LSGTSDTLYLGKIQR
-245 TKQQCKK
+245 KA
-252 YVRSSVAQKKIFIES
+252 YVRSSIPQKKTFIES
-267 LIKGFKNVVTGEELL
+267 FIKGFKNVVTGEETL
-282 DINRTDPDVIGFVLR
+282 DIERYDPEVLGFVLR
-297 MFWSYGW
+297 IFWSYGW
-304 YASYNQTTMEIF
+304 YAKYDSEKRQLF
-316 VSERIDQVA
+316 VSERIDQVE
-325 IKDIKVYGKYNA
+325 ISDIKVYGKYNA

-499 CVGTKIYRGDGS
+499 CAGTKIYRGDGS

-701 TLAEYLDR
+701 TLAEYLDK

-831 PEDGGNFNFT
+831 PEDGGVFDFT
-841 YASGCLLPGERVLTD
+841 YCSAIDP
-856 TGLKPV
+856 
-862 ETVDFSDRL
+862 
-871 VNMEGEYVEINTLLR
+871 
-886 YKKKDVDVYTLTM
+886 
-899 GNGLSK
+899 
-905 TSFTEEHPI
+905 
-914 YAASQVKRNHRT
+914 
-926 REDLFKFS
+926 FK
-934 FKKVSEVKETDWVRY
+934 
-949 PNLYAKEWDITP
+949 
-961 YMGMFKDLADN
+961 
-972 IDFWWIAGYYV
+972 
-983 GNGYTQAG
+983 Q
-991 RNVIGF
+991 
-997 ALCIEETAV
+997 
-1006 IERLKRIIRE
+1006 
-1016 IFQKTPHLVLKKR
+1016 
-1029 KEGGKGA
+1029 
-1036 EINFSCMEYY
+1036 
-1046 TWLFTTFG
+1046 
-1054 KYALKKRIP
+1054 
-1063 EHIKHLDKDCKVSF
+1063 
-1077 LQGYLDSD
+1077 
-1085 GHLSVHTK
+1085 
-1093 GYFGMEYVSANLPL
+1093 
-1107 LEDIQDMFLSIG
+1107 
-1119 MPGNITK
+1119 
-1126 LRDSGTA
+1126 
-1133 VILGVVS
+1133 
-1140 RQKACYH
+1140 
-1147 LRIGDNHTNEFCEWA
+1147 
-1162 KRLYPDGSRKINK
+1162 
-1175 ATGLVSRGKRHK
+1175 
-1187 KDCFISEDRR
+1187 
-1197 YIYFQIKKIEKS
+1197 
-1209 KYTGMV
+1209 
-1215 CNFDCETHTYLCH
+1215 
-1228 HITTHNCD
+1228 
-1236 PYKAEKADTDSLG
+1236 EKADTDSLG
-1249 AFYIFKRAVNINDPY
+1249 AFYVFKRAVSINDPY

-1437 DMLKCRQAIGF
+1437 DMLKRRQAIGF
-1448 ASNPANKG
+1448 PSNPANKG
-1456 FVSRSSILNR
+1456 FASRISILNR

>member
-145 DGKLEEI
+145 NGKLEEI
-152 TGVYPQGAVRTYRI
+152 TGVYPQGAVKTYRI
-166 LFEDGRNA
+166 LFADGRDA
-174 ICCGEHLWRVYSQG
+174 ICCGEHLWRVYFQG
-188 AWRVLSTN
+188 AWWVLPTN
-196 AIIKKNWKDMYIQT
+196 AIIRKNWKDMSIQT
-210 CKAVDYPQAKL
+210 CSAVEYPQARL

-235 LLGTTDSIYL
+235 LSGTSDTLYLGKIQR
-245 TKQQCKK
+245 KA
-252 YVRSSVAQKKIFIES
+252 YVRSSIPQKKTFIES
-267 LIKGFKNVVTGEELL
+267 FIKGFKNVFTGEETL
-282 DINRTDPDVIGFVLR
+282 DIERYDPEVLGFILR
-297 MFWSYGW
+297 IFWSYGW
-304 YASYNQTTMEIF
+304 YAKYDSEKRQLF
-316 VSERIDQVA
+316 VSERIDQVE
-325 IKDIKVYGKYNA
+325 ISDIKVYGKYNA

-494 SAGCV
+494 SAG
-499 CVGTKIYRGDGS
+499 
-511 VAFIEDIK
+511 
-519 LGDTVV
+519 
-525 GYKGKGDECSIER
+525 
-538 VDWVK
+538 
-543 PPSEK
+543 
-548 PCYRIN
+548 
-554 FDTGDKLECSYDHP
+554 
-568 IYVYKDG
+568 
-575 NFTFVDAMY
+575 
-584 LEPGDVSLAVSIK
+584 
-597 KDSTKMY
+597 
-604 TAVVRYIEYM
+604 
-614 GYKMVYN
+614 
-621 MTTSGSHT
+621 
-629 YLANN
+629 
-634 IVTHN
+634 

-701 TLAEYLDR
+701 TLAEYLDK
-709 PKSTLLKKIPIEVTD
+709 PKSTLLKKIPIEVTN

-831 PEDGGNFNFT
+831 PEDGGVFDFT
-841 YASGCLLPGERVLTD
+841 YCSA
-856 TGLKPV
+856 
-862 ETVDFSDRL
+862 VD
-871 VNMEGEYVEINTLLR
+871 
-886 YKKKDVDVYTLTM
+886 
-899 GNGLSK
+899 
-905 TSFTEEHPI
+905 P
-914 YAASQVKRNHRT
+914 
-926 REDLFKFS
+926 FK
-934 FKKVSEVKETDWVRY
+934 
-949 PNLYAKEWDITP
+949 
-961 YMGMFKDLADN
+961 
-972 IDFWWIAGYYV
+972 
-983 GNGYTQAG
+983 Q
-991 RNVIGF
+991 
-997 ALCIEETAV
+997 
-1006 IERLKRIIRE
+1006 
-1016 IFQKTPHLVLKKR
+1016 
-1029 KEGGKGA
+1029 
-1036 EINFSCMEYY
+1036 
-1046 TWLFTTFG
+1046 
-1054 KYALKKRIP
+1054 
-1063 EHIKHLDKDCKVSF
+1063 
-1077 LQGYLDSD
+1077 
-1085 GHLSVHTK
+1085 
-1093 GYFGMEYVSANLPL
+1093 
-1107 LEDIQDMFLSIG
+1107 
-1119 MPGNITK
+1119 
-1126 LRDSGTA
+1126 
-1133 VILGVVS
+1133 
-1140 RQKACYH
+1140 
-1147 LRIGDNHTNEFCEWA
+1147 
-1162 KRLYPDGSRKINK
+1162 
-1175 ATGLVSRGKRHK
+1175 
-1187 KDCFISEDRR
+1187 
-1197 YIYFQIKKIEKS
+1197 
-1209 KYTGMV
+1209 
-1215 CNFDCETHTYLCH
+1215 
-1228 HITTHNCD
+1228 
-1236 PYKAEKADTDSLG
+1236 EKADTDSLG
-1249 AFYIFKRAVNINDPY
+1249 AFYVFKRAVSINDPY

-1456 FVSRSSILNR
+1456 FASRSSILNR

>member
-73 DGDRRIPGNSHLRD
+73 DGDRRVPGNSHLRD

-145 DGKLEEI
+145 DGQLEEI

-267 LIKGFKNVVTGEELL
+267 FIKGFKNVVTGEELL

-304 YASYNQTTMEIF
+304 YASYDQTTMEIF

-494 SAGCV
+494 SAG
-499 CVGTKIYRGDGS
+499 
-511 VAFIEDIK
+511 
-519 LGDTVV
+519 
-525 GYKGKGDECSIER
+525 
-538 VDWVK
+538 
-543 PPSEK
+543 
-548 PCYRIN
+548 
-554 FDTGDKLECSYDHP
+554 
-568 IYVYKDG
+568 
-575 NFTFVDAMY
+575 
-584 LEPGDVSLAVSIK
+584 
-597 KDSTKMY
+597 
-604 TAVVRYIEYM
+604 
-614 GYKMVYN
+614 
-621 MTTSGSHT
+621 
-629 YLANN
+629 
-634 IVTHN
+634 

-701 TLAEYLDR
+701 TLAEYLDK
-709 PKSTLLKKIPIEVTD
+709 PKSTLLRKIPIEVTD

-796 LAGNKMGQNYSDKPV
+796 LAGNKMGQNYSDKPI

-831 PEDGGNFNFT
+831 PEDGGVFDFT
-841 YASGCLLPGERVLTD
+841 YCSAIDP
-856 TGLKPV
+856 
-862 ETVDFSDRL
+862 
-871 VNMEGEYVEINTLLR
+871 
-886 YKKKDVDVYTLTM
+886 
-899 GNGLSK
+899 
-905 TSFTEEHPI
+905 
-914 YAASQVKRNHRT
+914 
-926 REDLFKFS
+926 FK
-934 FKKVSEVKETDWVRY
+934 
-949 PNLYAKEWDITP
+949 
-961 YMGMFKDLADN
+961 
-972 IDFWWIAGYYV
+972 
-983 GNGYTQAG
+983 Q
-991 RNVIGF
+991 
-997 ALCIEETAV
+997 
-1006 IERLKRIIRE
+1006 
-1016 IFQKTPHLVLKKR
+1016 
-1029 KEGGKGA
+1029 
-1036 EINFSCMEYY
+1036 
-1046 TWLFTTFG
+1046 
-1054 KYALKKRIP
+1054 
-1063 EHIKHLDKDCKVSF
+1063 
-1077 LQGYLDSD
+1077 
-1085 GHLSVHTK
+1085 
-1093 GYFGMEYVSANLPL
+1093 
-1107 LEDIQDMFLSIG
+1107 
-1119 MPGNITK
+1119 
-1126 LRDSGTA
+1126 
-1133 VILGVVS
+1133 
-1140 RQKACYH
+1140 
-1147 LRIGDNHTNEFCEWA
+1147 
-1162 KRLYPDGSRKINK
+1162 
-1175 ATGLVSRGKRHK
+1175 
-1187 KDCFISEDRR
+1187 
-1197 YIYFQIKKIEKS
+1197 
-1209 KYTGMV
+1209 
-1215 CNFDCETHTYLCH
+1215 
-1228 HITTHNCD
+1228 
-1236 PYKAEKADTDSLG
+1236 EKADTDSLG
-1249 AFYIFKRAVNINDPY
+1249 AFYVFKRAVSINDPY

-1332 PGARQNNRLGLAPTP
+1332 PGVRQNNRLGLAPTP

-1456 FVSRSSILNR
+1456 FASRSLVLNR

>member
-1 MANLQSKELFI
+1 
-12 NMRKQDIP
+12 MRKQDIP

-152 TGVYPQGAVRTYRI
+152 TGVYPQGAVKTYRI
-166 LFEDGRNA
+166 LFADGRDA

-196 AIIKKNWKDMYIQT
+196 AIIRKNWKDMSIQT
-210 CKAVDYPQAKL
+210 CSAVDYPQARL

-235 LLGTTDSIYL
+235 LSGTSDTLYLGKIQR
-245 TKQQCKK
+245 KA
-252 YVRSSVAQKKIFIES
+252 YVRSSIPQKKTFIES
-267 LIKGFKNVVTGEELL
+267 FIKGFKNVVTGEETL
-282 DINRTDPDVIGFVLR
+282 DIERYDPEVLGFVLR
-297 MFWSYGW
+297 IFWSYGW
-304 YASYNQTTMEIF
+304 YAKYDSEKRQLF
-316 VSERIDQVA
+316 VSERIDQVE
-325 IKDIKVYGKYNA
+325 ISDIKVYGKYNA

-494 SAGCV
+494 SAG
-499 CVGTKIYRGDGS
+499 
-511 VAFIEDIK
+511 
-519 LGDTVV
+519 
-525 GYKGKGDECSIER
+525 
-538 VDWVK
+538 
-543 PPSEK
+543 
-548 PCYRIN
+548 
-554 FDTGDKLECSYDHP
+554 
-568 IYVYKDG
+568 
-575 NFTFVDAMY
+575 
-584 LEPGDVSLAVSIK
+584 
-597 KDSTKMY
+597 
-604 TAVVRYIEYM
+604 
-614 GYKMVYN
+614 
-621 MTTSGSHT
+621 
-629 YLANN
+629 
-634 IVTHN
+634 

-701 TLAEYLDR
+701 TLAEYLDK

-796 LAGNKMGQNYSDKPV
+796 LAGNKMGQNYSDKPI
-811 APYPFK
+811 APFPFK
-817 GGNIDCPVVIYEDP
+817 GGNIDTPVVIYEDP
-831 PEDGGNFNFT
+831 PEDGGVFDFT
-841 YASGCLLPGERVLTD
+841 YASG
-856 TGLKPV
+856 
-862 ETVDFSDRL
+862 
-871 VNMEGEYVEINTLLR
+871 
-886 YKKKDVDVYTLTM
+886 
-899 GNGLSK
+899 
-905 TSFTEEHPI
+905 
-914 YAASQVKRNHRT
+914 Q
-926 REDLFKFS
+926 
-934 FKKVSEVKETDWVRY
+934 
-949 PNLYAKEWDITP
+949 
-961 YMGMFKDLADN
+961 
-972 IDFWWIAGYYV
+972 
-983 GNGYTQAG
+983 
-991 RNVIGF
+991 
-997 ALCIEETAV
+997 
-1006 IERLKRIIRE
+1006 
-1016 IFQKTPHLVLKKR
+1016 
-1029 KEGGKGA
+1029 
-1036 EINFSCMEYY
+1036 
-1046 TWLFTTFG
+1046 
-1054 KYALKKRIP
+1054 
-1063 EHIKHLDKDCKVSF
+1063 
-1077 LQGYLDSD
+1077 
-1085 GHLSVHTK
+1085 
-1093 GYFGMEYVSANLPL
+1093 
-1107 LEDIQDMFLSIG
+1107 
-1119 MPGNITK
+1119 
-1126 LRDSGTA
+1126 
-1133 VILGVVS
+1133 
-1140 RQKACYH
+1140 
-1147 LRIGDNHTNEFCEWA
+1147 
-1162 KRLYPDGSRKINK
+1162 
-1175 ATGLVSRGKRHK
+1175 
-1187 KDCFISEDRR
+1187 
-1197 YIYFQIKKIEKS
+1197 
-1209 KYTGMV
+1209 
-1215 CNFDCETHTYLCH
+1215 
-1228 HITTHNCD
+1228 D

-1277 SSDDFCRTCET
+1277 SSEDFCRNCET
-1288 LIEAYGAKCLMENAD
+1288 LIEAYGAKCLMENTD

-1456 FVSRSSILNR
+1456 FASRSSILNR

>member
-282 DINRTDPDVIGFVLR
+282 DINRIDPDVIGFVLR

-494 SAGCV
+494 SAG
-499 CVGTKIYRGDGS
+499 
-511 VAFIEDIK
+511 
-519 LGDTVV
+519 
-525 GYKGKGDECSIER
+525 
-538 VDWVK
+538 
-543 PPSEK
+543 
-548 PCYRIN
+548 
-554 FDTGDKLECSYDHP
+554 
-568 IYVYKDG
+568 
-575 NFTFVDAMY
+575 
-584 LEPGDVSLAVSIK
+584 
-597 KDSTKMY
+597 
-604 TAVVRYIEYM
+604 
-614 GYKMVYN
+614 
-621 MTTSGSHT
+621 
-629 YLANN
+629 
-634 IVTHN
+634 

-690 QMSHAYEKKKI
+690 QMSHAYEKTKI
-701 TLAEYLDR
+701 TLAEYLDK

-1187 KDCFISEDRR
+1187 KGCFISEDRR

-1456 FVSRSSILNR
+1456 FASRSFILNR

>member
-1 MANLQSKELFI
+1 
-12 NMRKQDIP
+12 MRKQDIP

-152 TGVYPQGAVRTYRI
+152 TGVYPQGAVKTYRI
-166 LFEDGRNA
+166 LFADGRDA
-174 ICCGEHLWRVYSQG
+174 ICCGEHLWRVYFQG

-196 AIIKKNWKDMYIQT
+196 AIIRKNWKDMSIQT
-210 CKAVDYPQAKL
+210 CSAVEYPQARL

-235 LLGTTDSIYL
+235 LSGTSDTLYLGKIQR
-245 TKQQCKK
+245 KA
-252 YVRSSVAQKKIFIES
+252 YVRSSIPQKKTFIES
-267 LIKGFKNVVTGEELL
+267 FIKGLKNVVTGEETL
-282 DINRTDPDVIGFVLR
+282 DIERYDPEVLGFVLR
-297 MFWSYGW
+297 IFWSYGW
-304 YASYNQTTMEIF
+304 YAKYDSEKRQLF
-316 VSERIDQVA
+316 VSERIDQVE
-325 IKDIKVYGKYNA
+325 ISDIKVYGKYNA

-494 SAGCV
+494 SAG
-499 CVGTKIYRGDGS
+499 
-511 VAFIEDIK
+511 
-519 LGDTVV
+519 
-525 GYKGKGDECSIER
+525 
-538 VDWVK
+538 
-543 PPSEK
+543 
-548 PCYRIN
+548 
-554 FDTGDKLECSYDHP
+554 
-568 IYVYKDG
+568 
-575 NFTFVDAMY
+575 
-584 LEPGDVSLAVSIK
+584 
-597 KDSTKMY
+597 
-604 TAVVRYIEYM
+604 
-614 GYKMVYN
+614 
-621 MTTSGSHT
+621 
-629 YLANN
+629 
-634 IVTHN
+634 

-701 TLAEYLDR
+701 TLAEYLDK

-796 LAGNKMGQNYSDKPV
+796 LAGNKMGQNYSDKPI
-811 APYPFK
+811 APFPFK
-817 GGNIDCPVVIYEDP
+817 GGNIDTPVVIYEDP
-831 PEDGGNFNFT
+831 PEDGGVFDFT
-841 YASGCLLPGERVLTD
+841 YASG
-856 TGLKPV
+856 
-862 ETVDFSDRL
+862 
-871 VNMEGEYVEINTLLR
+871 
-886 YKKKDVDVYTLTM
+886 
-899 GNGLSK
+899 
-905 TSFTEEHPI
+905 
-914 YAASQVKRNHRT
+914 Q
-926 REDLFKFS
+926 
-934 FKKVSEVKETDWVRY
+934 
-949 PNLYAKEWDITP
+949 
-961 YMGMFKDLADN
+961 
-972 IDFWWIAGYYV
+972 
-983 GNGYTQAG
+983 
-991 RNVIGF
+991 
-997 ALCIEETAV
+997 
-1006 IERLKRIIRE
+1006 
-1016 IFQKTPHLVLKKR
+1016 
-1029 KEGGKGA
+1029 
-1036 EINFSCMEYY
+1036 
-1046 TWLFTTFG
+1046 
-1054 KYALKKRIP
+1054 
-1063 EHIKHLDKDCKVSF
+1063 
-1077 LQGYLDSD
+1077 
-1085 GHLSVHTK
+1085 
-1093 GYFGMEYVSANLPL
+1093 
-1107 LEDIQDMFLSIG
+1107 
-1119 MPGNITK
+1119 
-1126 LRDSGTA
+1126 
-1133 VILGVVS
+1133 
-1140 RQKACYH
+1140 
-1147 LRIGDNHTNEFCEWA
+1147 
-1162 KRLYPDGSRKINK
+1162 
-1175 ATGLVSRGKRHK
+1175 
-1187 KDCFISEDRR
+1187 
-1197 YIYFQIKKIEKS
+1197 
-1209 KYTGMV
+1209 
-1215 CNFDCETHTYLCH
+1215 
-1228 HITTHNCD
+1228 D

-1249 AFYIFKRAVNINDPY
+1249 AFYIFKRAVSINDPY

-1277 SSDDFCRTCET
+1277 SSEDFCRNCET
-1288 LIEAYGAKCLMENAD
+1288 LIEAYGAKCLMENTD

-1456 FVSRSSILNR
+1456 FASRSSILNR

>member
-66 FWKMMID
+66 FFFFFFD
-73 DGDRRIPGNSHLRD
+73 DGARRIPGSSHLRD
-87 NEWFFAEILKRAE
+87 NVWFFAEILKRAE

-152 TGVYPQGAVRTYRI
+152 TGVYPQGAVKTYRI
-166 LFEDGRNA
+166 LFADGRDA
-174 ICCGEHLWRVYSQG
+174 ICCGEHLWRVYFQG

-196 AIIKKNWKDMYIQT
+196 AIIRKNWKDMSIQT
-210 CKAVDYPQAKL
+210 CSAVEYPQARL

-235 LLGTTDSIYL
+235 LSGTSDTLYLGKIQR
-245 TKQQCKK
+245 KA
-252 YVRSSVAQKKIFIES
+252 YVRSSIPQKKTFIES
-267 LIKGFKNVVTGEELL
+267 FIKGFKNVVTGEETL
-282 DINRTDPDVIGFVLR
+282 DIERYDPEVLGFVLR
-297 MFWSYGW
+297 IFWSYGW
-304 YASYNQTTMEIF
+304 YAKYDSEKRQLF
-316 VSERIDQVA
+316 VSERIDQVE
-325 IKDIKVYGKYNA
+325 ISDIKVYGKYNA

-494 SAGCV
+494 SAG
-499 CVGTKIYRGDGS
+499 
-511 VAFIEDIK
+511 
-519 LGDTVV
+519 
-525 GYKGKGDECSIER
+525 
-538 VDWVK
+538 
-543 PPSEK
+543 
-548 PCYRIN
+548 
-554 FDTGDKLECSYDHP
+554 
-568 IYVYKDG
+568 
-575 NFTFVDAMY
+575 
-584 LEPGDVSLAVSIK
+584 
-597 KDSTKMY
+597 
-604 TAVVRYIEYM
+604 
-614 GYKMVYN
+614 
-621 MTTSGSHT
+621 
-629 YLANN
+629 
-634 IVTHN
+634 

-787 VGKVVDVYK
+787 VGKIVDVYK
-796 LAGNKMGQNYSDKPV
+796 LAGNKMGQNYSDKPI
-811 APYPFK
+811 APFPFK
-817 GGNIDCPVVIYEDP
+817 GGNIDTPVVIYEDP
-831 PEDGGNFNFT
+831 PEDGGVFDFT
-841 YASGCLLPGERVLTD
+841 YASG
-856 TGLKPV
+856 
-862 ETVDFSDRL
+862 
-871 VNMEGEYVEINTLLR
+871 
-886 YKKKDVDVYTLTM
+886 
-899 GNGLSK
+899 
-905 TSFTEEHPI
+905 
-914 YAASQVKRNHRT
+914 Q
-926 REDLFKFS
+926 
-934 FKKVSEVKETDWVRY
+934 
-949 PNLYAKEWDITP
+949 
-961 YMGMFKDLADN
+961 
-972 IDFWWIAGYYV
+972 
-983 GNGYTQAG
+983 
-991 RNVIGF
+991 
-997 ALCIEETAV
+997 
-1006 IERLKRIIRE
+1006 
-1016 IFQKTPHLVLKKR
+1016 
-1029 KEGGKGA
+1029 
-1036 EINFSCMEYY
+1036 
-1046 TWLFTTFG
+1046 
-1054 KYALKKRIP
+1054 
-1063 EHIKHLDKDCKVSF
+1063 
-1077 LQGYLDSD
+1077 
-1085 GHLSVHTK
+1085 
-1093 GYFGMEYVSANLPL
+1093 
-1107 LEDIQDMFLSIG
+1107 
-1119 MPGNITK
+1119 
-1126 LRDSGTA
+1126 
-1133 VILGVVS
+1133 
-1140 RQKACYH
+1140 
-1147 LRIGDNHTNEFCEWA
+1147 
-1162 KRLYPDGSRKINK
+1162 
-1175 ATGLVSRGKRHK
+1175 
-1187 KDCFISEDRR
+1187 
-1197 YIYFQIKKIEKS
+1197 
-1209 KYTGMV
+1209 
-1215 CNFDCETHTYLCH
+1215 
-1228 HITTHNCD
+1228 D

-1277 SSDDFCRTCET
+1277 SSEDFCRNCET
-1288 LIEAYGAKCLMENAD
+1288 LIEAYGAKCLMENTD

-1456 FVSRSSILNR
+1456 FASRSSILNR

>member
-152 TGVYPQGAVRTYRI
+152 TGVYPQGAVKTYRI
-166 LFEDGRNA
+166 LFADGRDA
-174 ICCGEHLWRVYSQG
+174 ICCGEHLWRVYFQG

-196 AIIKKNWKDMYIQT
+196 AIIRKNWKDMSIQT
-210 CKAVDYPQAKL
+210 CSAVEYPQARL

-235 LLGTTDSIYL
+235 LSGTSDTLYLGKIQRKAYA
-245 TKQQCKK
+245 
-252 YVRSSVAQKKIFIES
+252 RSSIPQKKTFIES
-267 LIKGFKNVVTGEELL
+267 FIKGFKNVVTGEETL
-282 DINRTDPDVIGFVLR
+282 DIERYDPEVLGFVLR
-297 MFWSYGW
+297 IFWSYGW
-304 YASYNQTTMEIF
+304 YAKYDSEKRQLF
-316 VSERIDQVA
+316 VSERIDQVE
-325 IKDIKVYGKYNA
+325 ISDIKVYGKYNA

-494 SAGCV
+494 SAG
-499 CVGTKIYRGDGS
+499 
-511 VAFIEDIK
+511 
-519 LGDTVV
+519 
-525 GYKGKGDECSIER
+525 
-538 VDWVK
+538 
-543 PPSEK
+543 
-548 PCYRIN
+548 
-554 FDTGDKLECSYDHP
+554 
-568 IYVYKDG
+568 
-575 NFTFVDAMY
+575 
-584 LEPGDVSLAVSIK
+584 
-597 KDSTKMY
+597 
-604 TAVVRYIEYM
+604 
-614 GYKMVYN
+614 
-621 MTTSGSHT
+621 
-629 YLANN
+629 
-634 IVTHN
+634 

-730 VIRDRLNEL
+730 MIRDRLNEL

-787 VGKVVDVYK
+787 VGKIVDVYK
-796 LAGNKMGQNYSDKPV
+796 LAGNKMGQNYSDKPI
-811 APYPFK
+811 APFPFK

-831 PEDGGNFNFT
+831 PADGGVFNFT
-841 YASGCLLPGERVLTD
+841 YVAGCLLPGERVLTD

-862 ETVDFSDRL
+862 EKVDFSDRL
-871 VNMEGEYVEINTLLR
+871 VNMEGEYVKINTLLR
-886 YKKKDVDVYTLTM
+886 YSKKDADVYTLTM

-914 YAASQVKRNHRT
+914 YVASQVKRNHRT
-926 REDLFKFS
+926 REDLFEFS
-934 FKKVSEVKETDWVRY
+934 FKKVSEVKETDWVRC
-949 PNLYAKEWDITP
+949 PNLYAKEWDVTP
-961 YMGMFKDLADN
+961 YMGVFRDLVDN
-972 IDFWWIAGYYV
+972 IDFWWMAGYYV

-991 RNVIGF
+991 KTSIGYT
-997 ALCIEETAV
+997 LSIEETAV
-1006 IERLKRIIRE
+1006 IERLQRIIRE
-1016 IFQKTPHLVLKKR
+1016 IFNKVPHLVLKRVK
-1029 KEGGKGA
+1029 KGLKSA
-1036 EINFSCMEYY
+1036 EVNFYCKEYY
-1046 TWLFTTFG
+1046 IWLLFTFG

-1063 EHIKHLDKDCKVSF
+1063 EHIKYLNKDCKVSF

-1126 LRDSGTA
+1126 FRDSGTS
-1133 VILGVVS
+1133 VILGVVTH
-1140 RQKACYH
+1140 QKACYH
-1147 LRIGDNHTNEFCEWA
+1147 LRIGDNHTNEFCRLA
-1162 KRLYPDGSRKINK
+1162 KRLYPEGSRKINK
-1175 ATGLVSRGKRHK
+1175 ATGLVSRWKRHK
-1187 KDCFISEDRR
+1187 KDCFVSEDGK
-1197 YIYFQIKKIEKS
+1197 YVYFQIKKIEKS

-1215 CNFDCETHTYLCH
+1215 YNFDCDTHTYLCH

-1249 AFYIFKRAVNINDPY
+1249 AFYVFKRAVSINDPY
-1264 GNRIVASYAARPA
+1264 GNRIVASYASRPT
-1277 SSDDFCRTCET
+1277 SSDDFCRNSET
-1288 LIEAYGAKCLMENAD
+1288 LLESYGAKCLMENTD

-1456 FVSRSSILNR
+1456 FASRSSILNR

>member
-1 MANLQSKELFI
+1 
-12 NMRKQDIP
+12 MRKQDIP
-20 FWNPLLTYDE
+20 FWNPLLTYEE

-43 KKLEKGITINGVFFH
+43 KKLEKGVTINGVFFH

-152 TGVYPQGAVRTYRI
+152 TGVYPQGAVKTYHI
-166 LFEDGRNA
+166 SFDDGRDA
-174 ICCGEHLWRVYSQG
+174 ICCGEHLWRVYFQG

-196 AIIKKNWKDMYIQT
+196 AIIKKNWKDMSIQT
-210 CKAVDYPQAKL
+210 CSAVDYPQAKL

-235 LLGTTDSIYL
+235 LSGTSDTLYLGKIQR
-245 TKQQCKK
+245 KA
-252 YVRSSVAQKKIFIES
+252 YVRSSIPQKKTFIES
-267 LIKGFKNVVTGEELL
+267 FIKGFKNVVTGEETL
-282 DINRTDPDVIGFVLR
+282 DIKRYDPEVLGFVLR
-297 MFWSYGW
+297 IFWSYGW
-304 YASYNQTTMEIF
+304 YARYDLKKRQLF
-316 VSERIDQVA
+316 VSERINQVG
-325 IKDIKVYGKYNA
+325 ISDIKVHGKYNA
-337 TCITVDRPEGLFLT
+337 TCITVDKPDGLFLT

-444 TSKGGS
+444 TAKGGG

-494 SAGCV
+494 SAG
-499 CVGTKIYRGDGS
+499 
-511 VAFIEDIK
+511 
-519 LGDTVV
+519 
-525 GYKGKGDECSIER
+525 
-538 VDWVK
+538 
-543 PPSEK
+543 
-548 PCYRIN
+548 
-554 FDTGDKLECSYDHP
+554 
-568 IYVYKDG
+568 
-575 NFTFVDAMY
+575 
-584 LEPGDVSLAVSIK
+584 
-597 KDSTKMY
+597 
-604 TAVVRYIEYM
+604 
-614 GYKMVYN
+614 
-621 MTTSGSHT
+621 
-629 YLANN
+629 
-634 IVTHN
+634 

-680 ICKSGCFVPG
+680 ICNSGCFVPG

-701 TLAEYLDR
+701 TLAEYLDKPR
-709 PKSTLLKKIPIEVTD
+709 STLLKKIPIEVTD

-730 VIRDRLNEL
+730 VIKDRLNEL

-831 PEDGGNFNFT
+831 PEDGGVFDFT
-841 YASGCLLPGERVLTD
+841 YCSAIDP
-856 TGLKPV
+856 
-862 ETVDFSDRL
+862 
-871 VNMEGEYVEINTLLR
+871 
-886 YKKKDVDVYTLTM
+886 
-899 GNGLSK
+899 
-905 TSFTEEHPI
+905 
-914 YAASQVKRNHRT
+914 
-926 REDLFKFS
+926 FK
-934 FKKVSEVKETDWVRY
+934 
-949 PNLYAKEWDITP
+949 
-961 YMGMFKDLADN
+961 
-972 IDFWWIAGYYV
+972 
-983 GNGYTQAG
+983 Q
-991 RNVIGF
+991 
-997 ALCIEETAV
+997 
-1006 IERLKRIIRE
+1006 
-1016 IFQKTPHLVLKKR
+1016 
-1029 KEGGKGA
+1029 
-1036 EINFSCMEYY
+1036 
-1046 TWLFTTFG
+1046 
-1054 KYALKKRIP
+1054 
-1063 EHIKHLDKDCKVSF
+1063 
-1077 LQGYLDSD
+1077 
-1085 GHLSVHTK
+1085 
-1093 GYFGMEYVSANLPL
+1093 
-1107 LEDIQDMFLSIG
+1107 
-1119 MPGNITK
+1119 
-1126 LRDSGTA
+1126 
-1133 VILGVVS
+1133 
-1140 RQKACYH
+1140 
-1147 LRIGDNHTNEFCEWA
+1147 
-1162 KRLYPDGSRKINK
+1162 
-1175 ATGLVSRGKRHK
+1175 
-1187 KDCFISEDRR
+1187 
-1197 YIYFQIKKIEKS
+1197 
-1209 KYTGMV
+1209 
-1215 CNFDCETHTYLCH
+1215 
-1228 HITTHNCD
+1228 
-1236 PYKAEKADTDSLG
+1236 EKADTDSLG
-1249 AFYIFKRAVNINDPY
+1249 AFYVFKRAVGINDPY

-1437 DMLKCRQAIGF
+1437 DMIKYRQAIGF

-1456 FVSRSSILNR
+1456 FASRSSILNR

>member
-282 DINRTDPDVIGFVLR
+282 DINRIDPDVIGFVLR

-494 SAGCV
+494 SAG
-499 CVGTKIYRGDGS
+499 
-511 VAFIEDIK
+511 
-519 LGDTVV
+519 
-525 GYKGKGDECSIER
+525 
-538 VDWVK
+538 
-543 PPSEK
+543 
-548 PCYRIN
+548 
-554 FDTGDKLECSYDHP
+554 
-568 IYVYKDG
+568 
-575 NFTFVDAMY
+575 
-584 LEPGDVSLAVSIK
+584 
-597 KDSTKMY
+597 
-604 TAVVRYIEYM
+604 
-614 GYKMVYN
+614 
-621 MTTSGSHT
+621 
-629 YLANN
+629 
-634 IVTHN
+634 

-831 PEDGGNFNFT
+831 PEDGGVFDFT
-841 YASGCLLPGERVLTD
+841 YCSAIDP
-856 TGLKPV
+856 
-862 ETVDFSDRL
+862 
-871 VNMEGEYVEINTLLR
+871 
-886 YKKKDVDVYTLTM
+886 
-899 GNGLSK
+899 
-905 TSFTEEHPI
+905 
-914 YAASQVKRNHRT
+914 
-926 REDLFKFS
+926 FK
-934 FKKVSEVKETDWVRY
+934 
-949 PNLYAKEWDITP
+949 
-961 YMGMFKDLADN
+961 
-972 IDFWWIAGYYV
+972 
-983 GNGYTQAG
+983 Q
-991 RNVIGF
+991 
-997 ALCIEETAV
+997 
-1006 IERLKRIIRE
+1006 
-1016 IFQKTPHLVLKKR
+1016 
-1029 KEGGKGA
+1029 
-1036 EINFSCMEYY
+1036 
-1046 TWLFTTFG
+1046 
-1054 KYALKKRIP
+1054 
-1063 EHIKHLDKDCKVSF
+1063 
-1077 LQGYLDSD
+1077 
-1085 GHLSVHTK
+1085 
-1093 GYFGMEYVSANLPL
+1093 
-1107 LEDIQDMFLSIG
+1107 
-1119 MPGNITK
+1119 
-1126 LRDSGTA
+1126 
-1133 VILGVVS
+1133 
-1140 RQKACYH
+1140 
-1147 LRIGDNHTNEFCEWA
+1147 
-1162 KRLYPDGSRKINK
+1162 
-1175 ATGLVSRGKRHK
+1175 
-1187 KDCFISEDRR
+1187 
-1197 YIYFQIKKIEKS
+1197 
-1209 KYTGMV
+1209 
-1215 CNFDCETHTYLCH
+1215 
-1228 HITTHNCD
+1228 
-1236 PYKAEKADTDSLG
+1236 EKADTDSLG
-1249 AFYIFKRAVNINDPY
+1249 AFYVFKRAVSINDPY

-1456 FVSRSSILNR
+1456 FASRSSILNR

>member
-145 DGKLEEI
+145 DGQLEEI

-267 LIKGFKNVVTGEELL
+267 FIKGFKNVVTGEELL

-304 YASYNQTTMEIF
+304 YASYDQTTMEIF
-316 VSERIDQVA
+316 VSERIDQIA

-494 SAGCV
+494 SAG
-499 CVGTKIYRGDGS
+499 
-511 VAFIEDIK
+511 
-519 LGDTVV
+519 
-525 GYKGKGDECSIER
+525 
-538 VDWVK
+538 
-543 PPSEK
+543 
-548 PCYRIN
+548 
-554 FDTGDKLECSYDHP
+554 
-568 IYVYKDG
+568 
-575 NFTFVDAMY
+575 
-584 LEPGDVSLAVSIK
+584 
-597 KDSTKMY
+597 
-604 TAVVRYIEYM
+604 
-614 GYKMVYN
+614 
-621 MTTSGSHT
+621 
-629 YLANN
+629 
-634 IVTHN
+634 

-796 LAGNKMGQNYSDKPV
+796 LAGNKMGQNYSDKPI

-831 PEDGGNFNFT
+831 PEDGGVFDFT
-841 YASGCLLPGERVLTD
+841 YCSA
-856 TGLKPV
+856 
-862 ETVDFSDRL
+862 VD
-871 VNMEGEYVEINTLLR
+871 
-886 YKKKDVDVYTLTM
+886 
-899 GNGLSK
+899 
-905 TSFTEEHPI
+905 P
-914 YAASQVKRNHRT
+914 
-926 REDLFKFS
+926 FK
-934 FKKVSEVKETDWVRY
+934 
-949 PNLYAKEWDITP
+949 
-961 YMGMFKDLADN
+961 
-972 IDFWWIAGYYV
+972 
-983 GNGYTQAG
+983 Q
-991 RNVIGF
+991 
-997 ALCIEETAV
+997 
-1006 IERLKRIIRE
+1006 
-1016 IFQKTPHLVLKKR
+1016 
-1029 KEGGKGA
+1029 
-1036 EINFSCMEYY
+1036 
-1046 TWLFTTFG
+1046 
-1054 KYALKKRIP
+1054 
-1063 EHIKHLDKDCKVSF
+1063 
-1077 LQGYLDSD
+1077 
-1085 GHLSVHTK
+1085 
-1093 GYFGMEYVSANLPL
+1093 
-1107 LEDIQDMFLSIG
+1107 
-1119 MPGNITK
+1119 
-1126 LRDSGTA
+1126 
-1133 VILGVVS
+1133 
-1140 RQKACYH
+1140 
-1147 LRIGDNHTNEFCEWA
+1147 
-1162 KRLYPDGSRKINK
+1162 
-1175 ATGLVSRGKRHK
+1175 
-1187 KDCFISEDRR
+1187 
-1197 YIYFQIKKIEKS
+1197 
-1209 KYTGMV
+1209 
-1215 CNFDCETHTYLCH
+1215 
-1228 HITTHNCD
+1228 
-1236 PYKAEKADTDSLG
+1236 EKADTDSLG
-1249 AFYIFKRAVNINDPY
+1249 AFYVFKRAVSINDPY

-1332 PGARQNNRLGLAPTP
+1332 PGVRQNNRLGLAPTP

-1437 DMLKCRQAIGF
+1437 SMLKSMQAIGF

-1456 FVSRSSILNR
+1456 FASRSMVLNR

>member
-145 DGKLEEI
+145 DGQLEEI

-267 LIKGFKNVVTGEELL
+267 FIKGFKNVVTGEELL

-304 YASYNQTTMEIF
+304 YASYDQTTMEIF

-487 KMRGMIL
+487 RMRGEIL
-494 SAGCV
+494 
-499 CVGTKIYRGDGS
+499 
-511 VAFIEDIK
+511 
-519 LGDTVV
+519 
-525 GYKGKGDECSIER
+525 CS
-538 VDWVK
+538 
-543 PPSEK
+543 
-548 PCYRIN
+548 
-554 FDTGDKLECSYDHP
+554 G
-568 IYVYKDG
+568 
-575 NFTFVDAMY
+575 
-584 LEPGDVSLAVSIK
+584 
-597 KDSTKMY
+597 
-604 TAVVRYIEYM
+604 
-614 GYKMVYN
+614 
-621 MTTSGSHT
+621 
-629 YLANN
+629 
-634 IVTHN
+634 

-672 HTVNPTWR
+672 HTINPTWR

-701 TLAEYLDR
+701 TLAEYLDK
-709 PKSTLLKKIPIEVTD
+709 PKSTLLRKIPIEVTD

-796 LAGNKMGQNYSDKPV
+796 LAGNKMGQNYSDKPI
-811 APYPFK
+811 APFPFK

-831 PEDGGNFNFT
+831 PENGGVFDFT
-841 YASGCLLPGERVLTD
+841 YASSL
-856 TGLKPV
+856 
-862 ETVDFSDRL
+862 
-871 VNMEGEYVEINTLLR
+871 
-886 YKKKDVDVYTLTM
+886 
-899 GNGLSK
+899 
-905 TSFTEEHPI
+905 
-914 YAASQVKRNHRT
+914 
-926 REDLFKFS
+926 
-934 FKKVSEVKETDWVRY
+934 
-949 PNLYAKEWDITP
+949 
-961 YMGMFKDLADN
+961 
-972 IDFWWIAGYYV
+972 
-983 GNGYTQAG
+983 
-991 RNVIGF
+991 
-997 ALCIEETAV
+997 
-1006 IERLKRIIRE
+1006 
-1016 IFQKTPHLVLKKR
+1016 
-1029 KEGGKGA
+1029 
-1036 EINFSCMEYY
+1036 
-1046 TWLFTTFG
+1046 
-1054 KYALKKRIP
+1054 
-1063 EHIKHLDKDCKVSF
+1063 
-1077 LQGYLDSD
+1077 
-1085 GHLSVHTK
+1085 
-1093 GYFGMEYVSANLPL
+1093 
-1107 LEDIQDMFLSIG
+1107 
-1119 MPGNITK
+1119 
-1126 LRDSGTA
+1126 
-1133 VILGVVS
+1133 
-1140 RQKACYH
+1140 
-1147 LRIGDNHTNEFCEWA
+1147 
-1162 KRLYPDGSRKINK
+1162 
-1175 ATGLVSRGKRHK
+1175 
-1187 KDCFISEDRR
+1187 
-1197 YIYFQIKKIEKS
+1197 
-1209 KYTGMV
+1209 
-1215 CNFDCETHTYLCH
+1215 
-1228 HITTHNCD
+1228 D

-1249 AFYIFKRAVNINDPY
+1249 AFYVYKRAVNINDPY
-1264 GNRIVASYAARPA
+1264 GNKIVASYAARPT
-1277 SSDDFCRTCET
+1277 SSDDFCRICET
-1288 LIEAYGAKCLMENAD
+1288 LMEAYGAKCLMENTD

-1456 FVSRSSILNR
+1456 FASRSLVLNR

>member
-152 TGVYPQGAVRTYRI
+152 TGVYPQGAVKTYRI
-166 LFEDGRNA
+166 LFADGRDA
-174 ICCGEHLWRVYSQG
+174 ICCGEHLWRVYFQG

-196 AIIKKNWKDMYIQT
+196 AIIRKNWKDMSIQT
-210 CKAVDYPQAKL
+210 CSAVEYPQARL

-235 LLGTTDSIYL
+235 LSGTSDTLYLGKIQR
-245 TKQQCKK
+245 KA
-252 YVRSSVAQKKIFIES
+252 YVRSSIPQKKTFIES
-267 LIKGFKNVVTGEELL
+267 FIKGLKNVVTGEETL
-282 DINRTDPDVIGFVLR
+282 DIERYDPEVLGFVLR
-297 MFWSYGW
+297 IFWSYGW
-304 YASYNQTTMEIF
+304 YAKYDSEKRQLF
-316 VSERIDQVA
+316 VSERIDQVE
-325 IKDIKVYGKYNA
+325 ISDIKVYGKYNA

-494 SAGCV
+494 SAG
-499 CVGTKIYRGDGS
+499 
-511 VAFIEDIK
+511 
-519 LGDTVV
+519 
-525 GYKGKGDECSIER
+525 
-538 VDWVK
+538 
-543 PPSEK
+543 
-548 PCYRIN
+548 
-554 FDTGDKLECSYDHP
+554 
-568 IYVYKDG
+568 
-575 NFTFVDAMY
+575 
-584 LEPGDVSLAVSIK
+584 
-597 KDSTKMY
+597 
-604 TAVVRYIEYM
+604 
-614 GYKMVYN
+614 
-621 MTTSGSHT
+621 
-629 YLANN
+629 
-634 IVTHN
+634 

-701 TLAEYLDR
+701 TLAEYLDK

-796 LAGNKMGQNYSDKPV
+796 LAGNKMGQNYSDKPI
-811 APYPFK
+811 APFPFK
-817 GGNIDCPVVIYEDP
+817 GGNIDTPAVIYEDP
-831 PEDGGNFNFT
+831 PEDGGVFDFT
-841 YASGCLLPGERVLTD
+841 YASG
-856 TGLKPV
+856 
-862 ETVDFSDRL
+862 
-871 VNMEGEYVEINTLLR
+871 
-886 YKKKDVDVYTLTM
+886 
-899 GNGLSK
+899 
-905 TSFTEEHPI
+905 
-914 YAASQVKRNHRT
+914 Q
-926 REDLFKFS
+926 
-934 FKKVSEVKETDWVRY
+934 
-949 PNLYAKEWDITP
+949 
-961 YMGMFKDLADN
+961 
-972 IDFWWIAGYYV
+972 
-983 GNGYTQAG
+983 
-991 RNVIGF
+991 
-997 ALCIEETAV
+997 
-1006 IERLKRIIRE
+1006 
-1016 IFQKTPHLVLKKR
+1016 
-1029 KEGGKGA
+1029 
-1036 EINFSCMEYY
+1036 
-1046 TWLFTTFG
+1046 
-1054 KYALKKRIP
+1054 
-1063 EHIKHLDKDCKVSF
+1063 
-1077 LQGYLDSD
+1077 
-1085 GHLSVHTK
+1085 
-1093 GYFGMEYVSANLPL
+1093 
-1107 LEDIQDMFLSIG
+1107 
-1119 MPGNITK
+1119 
-1126 LRDSGTA
+1126 
-1133 VILGVVS
+1133 
-1140 RQKACYH
+1140 
-1147 LRIGDNHTNEFCEWA
+1147 
-1162 KRLYPDGSRKINK
+1162 
-1175 ATGLVSRGKRHK
+1175 
-1187 KDCFISEDRR
+1187 
-1197 YIYFQIKKIEKS
+1197 
-1209 KYTGMV
+1209 
-1215 CNFDCETHTYLCH
+1215 
-1228 HITTHNCD
+1228 D

-1249 AFYIFKRAVNINDPY
+1249 AFYIFKRAVSINDPY

-1277 SSDDFCRTCET
+1277 SSEDFCRNCET
-1288 LIEAYGAKCLMENAD
+1288 LIEAYGAKCLMENTD

-1456 FVSRSSILNR
+1456 FASRSSILNR

>member
-73 DGDRRIPGNSHLRD
+73 DGDRRVPGNSHLRD

-145 DGKLEEI
+145 DGQLEEI

-267 LIKGFKNVVTGEELL
+267 FIKGFKNVVTGEELL
-282 DINRTDPDVIGFVLR
+282 DINRIDPDVIGFVLR

-304 YASYNQTTMEIF
+304 YASYDQTTMEIF

-494 SAGCV
+494 SAG
-499 CVGTKIYRGDGS
+499 
-511 VAFIEDIK
+511 
-519 LGDTVV
+519 
-525 GYKGKGDECSIER
+525 
-538 VDWVK
+538 
-543 PPSEK
+543 
-548 PCYRIN
+548 
-554 FDTGDKLECSYDHP
+554 
-568 IYVYKDG
+568 
-575 NFTFVDAMY
+575 
-584 LEPGDVSLAVSIK
+584 
-597 KDSTKMY
+597 
-604 TAVVRYIEYM
+604 
-614 GYKMVYN
+614 
-621 MTTSGSHT
+621 
-629 YLANN
+629 
-634 IVTHN
+634 

-701 TLAEYLDR
+701 TLAEYLDK
-709 PKSTLLKKIPIEVTD
+709 PKSTLLRKIPIEVTD

-831 PEDGGNFNFT
+831 PEDGGVFDFT
-841 YASGCLLPGERVLTD
+841 YCSA
-856 TGLKPV
+856 
-862 ETVDFSDRL
+862 VD
-871 VNMEGEYVEINTLLR
+871 
-886 YKKKDVDVYTLTM
+886 
-899 GNGLSK
+899 
-905 TSFTEEHPI
+905 P
-914 YAASQVKRNHRT
+914 
-926 REDLFKFS
+926 FK
-934 FKKVSEVKETDWVRY
+934 
-949 PNLYAKEWDITP
+949 
-961 YMGMFKDLADN
+961 
-972 IDFWWIAGYYV
+972 
-983 GNGYTQAG
+983 Q
-991 RNVIGF
+991 
-997 ALCIEETAV
+997 
-1006 IERLKRIIRE
+1006 
-1016 IFQKTPHLVLKKR
+1016 
-1029 KEGGKGA
+1029 
-1036 EINFSCMEYY
+1036 
-1046 TWLFTTFG
+1046 
-1054 KYALKKRIP
+1054 
-1063 EHIKHLDKDCKVSF
+1063 
-1077 LQGYLDSD
+1077 
-1085 GHLSVHTK
+1085 
-1093 GYFGMEYVSANLPL
+1093 
-1107 LEDIQDMFLSIG
+1107 
-1119 MPGNITK
+1119 
-1126 LRDSGTA
+1126 
-1133 VILGVVS
+1133 
-1140 RQKACYH
+1140 
-1147 LRIGDNHTNEFCEWA
+1147 
-1162 KRLYPDGSRKINK
+1162 
-1175 ATGLVSRGKRHK
+1175 
-1187 KDCFISEDRR
+1187 
-1197 YIYFQIKKIEKS
+1197 
-1209 KYTGMV
+1209 
-1215 CNFDCETHTYLCH
+1215 
-1228 HITTHNCD
+1228 
-1236 PYKAEKADTDSLG
+1236 EKADTDSLG
-1249 AFYIFKRAVNINDPY
+1249 AFYVFKRAVSINDPY

-1332 PGARQNNRLGLAPTP
+1332 PGVRQNNRLGLAPTP

-1456 FVSRSSILNR
+1456 FASRSLVLNR

>member
-1 MANLQSKELFI
+1 
-12 NMRKQDIP
+12 MRKQDIP

-152 TGVYPQGAVRTYRI
+152 TGVYPQGAVKTYRI
-166 LFEDGRNA
+166 LFADGRDA
-174 ICCGEHLWRVYSQG
+174 ICCGEHLWRVYFQG

-196 AIIKKNWKDMYIQT
+196 AIIRKNWKDMSIQT
-210 CKAVDYPQAKL
+210 CSAVDYPQARL

-235 LLGTTDSIYL
+235 LSGTSDTLYLGKIQR
-245 TKQQCKK
+245 KA
-252 YVRSSVAQKKIFIES
+252 YVRSSIPQKKTFIES
-267 LIKGFKNVVTGEELL
+267 FIKGFKNVVTGEETL
-282 DINRTDPDVIGFVLR
+282 DIERYDPEVLGFVLR
-297 MFWSYGW
+297 IFWSYGW
-304 YASYNQTTMEIF
+304 YAKYDSEKRQLF
-316 VSERIDQVA
+316 VSERIDQVD
-325 IKDIKVYGKYNA
+325 ISDIKVYGKYNA

-394 YLEFGLDNVH
+394 YLEFGLDNMH

-494 SAGCV
+494 SAG
-499 CVGTKIYRGDGS
+499 
-511 VAFIEDIK
+511 
-519 LGDTVV
+519 
-525 GYKGKGDECSIER
+525 
-538 VDWVK
+538 
-543 PPSEK
+543 
-548 PCYRIN
+548 
-554 FDTGDKLECSYDHP
+554 
-568 IYVYKDG
+568 
-575 NFTFVDAMY
+575 
-584 LEPGDVSLAVSIK
+584 
-597 KDSTKMY
+597 
-604 TAVVRYIEYM
+604 
-614 GYKMVYN
+614 
-621 MTTSGSHT
+621 
-629 YLANN
+629 
-634 IVTHN
+634 

-796 LAGNKMGQNYSDKPV
+796 LAGNKMGQNYSDKPI
-811 APYPFK
+811 APFPFK
-817 GGNIDCPVVIYEDP
+817 GGNIDTPVVIYEDP
-831 PEDGGNFNFT
+831 PEDGGVFDFT
-841 YASGCLLPGERVLTD
+841 YASG
-856 TGLKPV
+856 
-862 ETVDFSDRL
+862 
-871 VNMEGEYVEINTLLR
+871 
-886 YKKKDVDVYTLTM
+886 
-899 GNGLSK
+899 
-905 TSFTEEHPI
+905 
-914 YAASQVKRNHRT
+914 Q
-926 REDLFKFS
+926 
-934 FKKVSEVKETDWVRY
+934 
-949 PNLYAKEWDITP
+949 
-961 YMGMFKDLADN
+961 
-972 IDFWWIAGYYV
+972 
-983 GNGYTQAG
+983 
-991 RNVIGF
+991 
-997 ALCIEETAV
+997 
-1006 IERLKRIIRE
+1006 
-1016 IFQKTPHLVLKKR
+1016 
-1029 KEGGKGA
+1029 
-1036 EINFSCMEYY
+1036 
-1046 TWLFTTFG
+1046 
-1054 KYALKKRIP
+1054 
-1063 EHIKHLDKDCKVSF
+1063 
-1077 LQGYLDSD
+1077 
-1085 GHLSVHTK
+1085 
-1093 GYFGMEYVSANLPL
+1093 
-1107 LEDIQDMFLSIG
+1107 
-1119 MPGNITK
+1119 
-1126 LRDSGTA
+1126 
-1133 VILGVVS
+1133 
-1140 RQKACYH
+1140 
-1147 LRIGDNHTNEFCEWA
+1147 
-1162 KRLYPDGSRKINK
+1162 
-1175 ATGLVSRGKRHK
+1175 
-1187 KDCFISEDRR
+1187 
-1197 YIYFQIKKIEKS
+1197 
-1209 KYTGMV
+1209 
-1215 CNFDCETHTYLCH
+1215 
-1228 HITTHNCD
+1228 D

-1277 SSDDFCRTCET
+1277 SSEDFCRNCET
-1288 LIEAYGAKCLMENAD
+1288 LIEAYGAKCLMENTD

-1456 FVSRSSILNR
+1456 FASRSSILNR

>member
-282 DINRTDPDVIGFVLR
+282 DINRIDPDVIGFVLR

-494 SAGCV
+494 SAG
-499 CVGTKIYRGDGS
+499 
-511 VAFIEDIK
+511 
-519 LGDTVV
+519 
-525 GYKGKGDECSIER
+525 
-538 VDWVK
+538 
-543 PPSEK
+543 
-548 PCYRIN
+548 
-554 FDTGDKLECSYDHP
+554 
-568 IYVYKDG
+568 
-575 NFTFVDAMY
+575 
-584 LEPGDVSLAVSIK
+584 
-597 KDSTKMY
+597 
-604 TAVVRYIEYM
+604 
-614 GYKMVYN
+614 
-621 MTTSGSHT
+621 
-629 YLANN
+629 
-634 IVTHN
+634 

-701 TLAEYLDR
+701 TLAEYLDK

-1249 AFYIFKRAVNINDPY
+1249 AFYVFKRAVGINDPY

>member
-1 MANLQSKELFI
+1 
-12 NMRKQDIP
+12 MRKQDIP

-145 DGKLEEI
+145 NGKLEEI
-152 TGVYPQGAVRTYRI
+152 TGVYPQGAVKTYRI
-166 LFEDGRNA
+166 LFADGRDA
-174 ICCGEHLWRVYSQG
+174 ICCGEHLWRVYFQG

-196 AIIKKNWKDMYIQT
+196 AIIRKNWKDMSIQT
-210 CKAVDYPQAKL
+210 CSAVEYPQARL

-235 LLGTTDSIYL
+235 LSGTSDTLYLGKIQR
-245 TKQQCKK
+245 KA
-252 YVRSSVAQKKIFIES
+252 YVRSSIPQKKTFIES
-267 LIKGFKNVVTGEELL
+267 FIKGFKNVVTGEETL
-282 DINRTDPDVIGFVLR
+282 DIERYDPEVLGFVLR
-297 MFWSYGW
+297 IFWSYGW
-304 YASYNQTTMEIF
+304 YAKYDSEKRQLF
-316 VSERIDQVA
+316 VSERIDQVE
-325 IKDIKVYGKYNA
+325 ISDIKVYGKYNA

-494 SAGCV
+494 SAG
-499 CVGTKIYRGDGS
+499 
-511 VAFIEDIK
+511 
-519 LGDTVV
+519 
-525 GYKGKGDECSIER
+525 
-538 VDWVK
+538 
-543 PPSEK
+543 
-548 PCYRIN
+548 
-554 FDTGDKLECSYDHP
+554 
-568 IYVYKDG
+568 
-575 NFTFVDAMY
+575 
-584 LEPGDVSLAVSIK
+584 
-597 KDSTKMY
+597 
-604 TAVVRYIEYM
+604 
-614 GYKMVYN
+614 
-621 MTTSGSHT
+621 
-629 YLANN
+629 
-634 IVTHN
+634 

-796 LAGNKMGQNYSDKPV
+796 LAGNKMGQNYSDKPI
-811 APYPFK
+811 APFPFK

-831 PEDGGNFNFT
+831 PADGGVFNFT
-841 YASGCLLPGERVLTD
+841 YVAGCLLPGERVLTD

-862 ETVDFSDRL
+862 EKVDFSDRL
-871 VNMEGEYVEINTLLR
+871 VNMEGEYVKINTLLR
-886 YKKKDVDVYTLTM
+886 YSKKDADVYTLTM

-914 YAASQVKRNHRT
+914 YVASQVKRNHRT
-926 REDLFKFS
+926 REDLFEFS
-934 FKKVSEVKETDWVRY
+934 FKKVSEVKETDWVRC
-949 PNLYAKEWDITP
+949 PNLYAKEWDVTP
-961 YMGMFKDLADN
+961 YMGVFRDLVDN
-972 IDFWWIAGYYV
+972 IDFWWMAGYYV

-991 RNVIGF
+991 KTSIGYT
-997 ALCIEETAV
+997 LSIEETAV
-1006 IERLKRIIRE
+1006 IERLQRIIRE
-1016 IFQKTPHLVLKKR
+1016 IFNKVPHLVLKRVK
-1029 KEGGKGA
+1029 KGLKSA
-1036 EINFSCMEYY
+1036 EVNFYCKEYY
-1046 TWLFTTFG
+1046 IWLLFTFG

-1063 EHIKHLDKDCKVSF
+1063 EHIKYLNKDCKVSF

-1126 LRDSGTA
+1126 FRDSGTS
-1133 VILGVVS
+1133 VILGVVTH
-1140 RQKACYH
+1140 QKACYH
-1147 LRIGDNHTNEFCEWA
+1147 LRIGDNHTNEFCRLA
-1162 KRLYPDGSRKINK
+1162 KRLYPEGSRKINK
-1175 ATGLVSRGKRHK
+1175 ATGLVSRWKRHK
-1187 KDCFISEDRR
+1187 KDCFVSEDGK
-1197 YIYFQIKKIEKS
+1197 YVYFQIKKIEKS

-1215 CNFDCETHTYLCH
+1215 YNFDCDTHTYLCH

-1249 AFYIFKRAVNINDPY
+1249 AFYVFKRAVSINDPY
-1264 GNRIVASYAARPA
+1264 GNRIVASYASRPT
-1277 SSDDFCRTCET
+1277 SSDDFCRNSET
-1288 LIEAYGAKCLMENAD
+1288 LLESYGAKCLMENTD

-1456 FVSRSSILNR
+1456 FASRSSILNR

>member
-152 TGVYPQGAVRTYRI
+152 TGVYPQGAVKTYRI
-166 LFEDGRNA
+166 LFADGRDA
-174 ICCGEHLWRVYSQG
+174 ICCGEHLWRVYFQG

-196 AIIKKNWKDMYIQT
+196 AIIRKNWKDMSIQT
-210 CKAVDYPQAKL
+210 CSAVEYPQARL

-235 LLGTTDSIYL
+235 LSGTSDTLYLGKIQR
-245 TKQQCKK
+245 KA
-252 YVRSSVAQKKIFIES
+252 YVRSSIPQKKTFIES
-267 LIKGFKNVVTGEELL
+267 FIKGFKNVVTGEETL
-282 DINRTDPDVIGFVLR
+282 DIERYDPEVLGFVLR
-297 MFWSYGW
+297 IFWSYGW
-304 YASYNQTTMEIF
+304 YAKYDSEKRQLF
-316 VSERIDQVA
+316 VSERIDQVE
-325 IKDIKVYGKYNA
+325 ISDIKVYGKYNA

-494 SAGCV
+494 SAG
-499 CVGTKIYRGDGS
+499 
-511 VAFIEDIK
+511 
-519 LGDTVV
+519 
-525 GYKGKGDECSIER
+525 
-538 VDWVK
+538 
-543 PPSEK
+543 
-548 PCYRIN
+548 
-554 FDTGDKLECSYDHP
+554 
-568 IYVYKDG
+568 
-575 NFTFVDAMY
+575 
-584 LEPGDVSLAVSIK
+584 
-597 KDSTKMY
+597 
-604 TAVVRYIEYM
+604 
-614 GYKMVYN
+614 
-621 MTTSGSHT
+621 
-629 YLANN
+629 
-634 IVTHN
+634 

-787 VGKVVDVYK
+787 VGKIVDVYK
-796 LAGNKMGQNYSDKPV
+796 LAGNKMGQNYSDKPI
-811 APYPFK
+811 APFPFK

-831 PEDGGNFNFT
+831 PADGGVFNFT
-841 YASGCLLPGERVLTD
+841 YVAGCLLPGERVLTD

-862 ETVDFSDRL
+862 EKVDFSDRL
-871 VNMEGEYVEINTLLR
+871 VNMEGEYVKINTLLR
-886 YKKKDVDVYTLTM
+886 YSKKDADVYTLTM

-914 YAASQVKRNHRT
+914 YVASQVKRNHRT
-926 REDLFKFS
+926 REDLFEFS
-934 FKKVSEVKETDWVRY
+934 FKKVSEVKETDWVRC
-949 PNLYAKEWDITP
+949 PNLYAKEWDVTP
-961 YMGMFKDLADN
+961 YMGVFRDLVDN
-972 IDFWWIAGYYV
+972 IDFWWMAGYYV

-991 RNVIGF
+991 KTSIGYT
-997 ALCIEETAV
+997 LSIEETAV
-1006 IERLKRIIRE
+1006 IERLQRIIRE
-1016 IFQKTPHLVLKKR
+1016 IFNKVPHLVLKRVK
-1029 KEGGKGA
+1029 KGLKSA
-1036 EINFSCMEYY
+1036 EVNFYCKEYY
-1046 TWLFTTFG
+1046 IWLLFTFG

-1063 EHIKHLDKDCKVSF
+1063 EHIKYLNKDCKVSF

-1126 LRDSGTA
+1126 FRDSGTS
-1133 VILGVVS
+1133 VILGVVTH
-1140 RQKACYH
+1140 QKACYH
-1147 LRIGDNHTNEFCEWA
+1147 LRIGDNHTNEFCRLA
-1162 KRLYPDGSRKINK
+1162 KRLYPEGSRKINK
-1175 ATGLVSRGKRHK
+1175 ATGLVSRWKRHK
-1187 KDCFISEDRR
+1187 KDCFVSEDGK
-1197 YIYFQIKKIEKS
+1197 YVYFQIKKIEKS

-1215 CNFDCETHTYLCH
+1215 YNFDCDTHTYLCH

-1249 AFYIFKRAVNINDPY
+1249 AFYVFKRAVSINDPY
-1264 GNRIVASYAARPA
+1264 GNRIVASYASRPT
-1277 SSDDFCRTCET
+1277 SSDDFCRNSET
-1288 LIEAYGAKCLMENAD
+1288 LLESYGAKCLMENTD

-1456 FVSRSSILNR
+1456 FASRSSILNR